1 MPADELSLGIRFR
14 CATDSMRLKQIKLAG
29 FKSFVDA
36 TTVTLPGNRCAV
48 VGPNGCG
55 KSNIIDA
62 VRWVMGES
70 SAKQLR
76 GENITDVIF
85 NGSSTRKPNNA
96 ASIELVFDNSD
107 GRIGG
112 EYAAYA
118 DIAIRREVSRDGQSN
133 YLLNGSRC
141 RRRDIQ
147 DIFLGTGFG
156 PRSYSIIEQGMIS
169 QLVEAKPEEL
179 RVYLEEAA
187 GISKYKERRRE
198 THNRIKHTREN
209 LERINDIREEL
220 GRQLDRL
227 QRQAQAAERYRTLK
241 TEESLLTAQLYVLR
255 YQALKSS
262 LGQREAQITG
272 LEVDLEKAL
281 AEQRRIEAEIERH
294 RQGASEQTDKVNVA
308 QQRFYELGSH
318 ITRTEESLQSN
329 KQRLAQLQQEL
340 LQAQQR
346 SSEAGQQADGDDQQI
361 QLMQAEM
368 TQLQP
373 QVQELAE
380 ADRAVQTALSEVEDK
395 NQDWQR
401 RWDAFNEEFSTNE
414 QEAQVQ
420 TSRIEY
426 LQQLLTRLN
435 SRAQELGRMVSEQPQ
450 QEGQVVEQMALEIDG
465 LETQSRS
472 LDEIMAECRR
482 DLAAARQSTQTL
494 EQTVEGARVQVQELR
509 QQAASLQAIR
519 DAALSSNV
527 PEAED
532 WIRANSLQDAQRLG
546 QLLSVVPGWEA
557 AVESVFGRFMQA
569 LQVDDL
575 ADFADT
581 LSELAEGDLALIEAR
596 GTDIPDARNEALALP
611 SLRSLLGAGSLAGSS
626 ILHGVFAAESAAVAL
641 SKRHQLAA
649 GQSIITREGFWVGTD
664 WMRALHDSDQAQGI
678 IERGQQIESL
688 TLQTEDADGQLA
700 TAVEQLQTVRTQVQT
715 LEAKREELQG
725 QANELNQDLSDR
737 RTDHGVTQ
745 VKLKEAAARQYQIR
759 KEQEEIAQQ
768 KAQEQ
773 SSLQQAQDALAD
785 AQTVRAEQTDRRAV
799 LVEQR
804 EELGERLQLSRDAAR
819 TSRDKF
825 HAVNVRLES
834 VQSQLKGSLTARERV
849 LVQQSQLVEQ
859 MAAIQQG
866 IDDSQKP
873 IPELEVRLKEQLA
886 SRVRMEDQLKQVRG
900 ELESLEANIRGLEGQ
915 RSNAAEGVVKVR
927 ESLENERVQRQ
938 GMAVQESNL
947 LEQLATTGHVLEPV
961 VKDMPVEATE
971 AAWVEE
977 LERMARRI
985 QRLGA
990 INLAAIEEF
999 DTESKRKNYL
1009 DAQATDLEQALDTL
1023 LEVMGKIDKETRMR
1037 FKETFDAVNTKLGEL
1052 FPKVFGGGSASL
1064 ELTGDDMLD
1073 TGVSLMAR
1081 PPGKKNSSIHVLSGG
1096 EKAMTAVAL
1105 IFAIFHLNPSPVC
1118 LLDEVDAPLD
1128 DMNVSRF
1135 AALIREMSDSVQFLV
1150 ITHNKITMEMADYLM
1165 GVTMHEAGVSRLVSV
1180 DVDAAAALAIA

>member
-1 MPADELSLGIRFR
+1 
-14 CATDSMRLKQIKLAG
+14 MRLKQIKLAG

-85 NGSSTRKPNNA
+85 NGSNTRKPNNA

-118 DIAIRREVSRDGQSN
+118 DIAIRREVSRDGQSH

-198 THNRIKHTREN
+198 TQNRIKHTREN

-241 TEESLLTAQLYVLR
+241 TEESLLNAQLYALR
-255 YQALKSS
+255 YAALKES
-262 LGQREAQITG
+262 LTQREQRIQS
-272 LEVDLEKAL
+272 LEIDLERAI
-281 AEQRRIEAEIERH
+281 ADQRRVESQIESK
-294 RQGASEQTDKVNVA
+294 RQAFSDQSEQVNKV
-308 QQRFYELGSH
+308 QERFYQVGSE
-318 ITRTEESLQSN
+318 ITRLQETLQFN
-329 KQRLAQLQQEL
+329 RQRLTEL
-340 LQAQQR
+340 KEELERNRQR
-346 SSEAGQQADGDDQQI
+346 STDANNQVANDDQQI
-361 QLMQAEM
+361 HRMQQEVAE
-368 TQLQP
+368 LEP
-373 QVQELAE
+373 QVASLAGADQTVQAALAE
-380 ADRAVQTALSEVEDK
+380 AEAKSRE
-395 NQDWQR
+395 WQQ
-401 RWDAFNEEFSTNE
+401 RWDAFNQQFSANE

-420 TSRIEY
+420 TSRVEY
-426 LQQLLTRLN
+426 LQQLIERLN
-435 SRAQELGRMVSEQPQ
+435 RRAQELEQLAAEQPK
-450 QEGQVVEQMALEIDG
+450 QEGQLIEQMALEIDG
-465 LETQSRS
+465 LENQSRS
-472 LDEIMAECRR
+472 LDKRIDECREG
-482 DLAAARQSTQTL
+482 LGKAKEETQM
-494 EQTVEGARVQVQELR
+494 QEGALEKARAQAQQLR
-509 QQAASLQAIR
+509 GQAANLQAVQ

-527 PEAED
+527 PEAET
-532 WIRANSLQDAQRLG
+532 WISDNGLNTAQRLG
-546 QLLSVVPGWEA
+546 QNLSVVPGWER
-557 AVESVFGRFMQA
+557 AVESVLGRFMQA

-575 ADFADT
+575 SGFAGT
-581 LSELAEGDLALIEAR
+581 LSQLTDGDLALVESSAVDS
-596 GTDIPDARNEALALP
+596 TDARNEALALP
-611 SLRSLLGAGSLAGSS
+611 TVRSLLRADSLAGSS
-626 ILHGVFAAESAAVAL
+626 LLFGVFAAESAEVAL
-641 SKRHQLAA
+641 SKRQHLAP
-649 GQSIITREGFWVGTD
+649 GQSIITREGFWVGAD
-664 WMRALHDSDQAQGI
+664 WMRALHDEDQAQGI
-678 IERGQQIESL
+678 IERGQVLESL
-688 TLQTEDADGQLA
+688 ALEIEEADLAVTQVQDQLLA
-700 TAVEQLQTVRTQVQT
+700 SRTQVEA
-715 LEAKREELQG
+715 LEATREELQG
-725 QANELNQDLSDR
+725 QANELNQNLSTR
-737 RTDHGVTQ
+737 RTDHGVTR
-745 VKLKEAAARQYQIR
+745 VKQEEAAARQQQIR
-759 KEQEEIAQQ
+759 KEAGEVAEQIGQERAR
-768 KAQEQ
+768 
-773 SSLQQAQDALAD
+773 LQQAQSALSEAETIREEQSTVKAGLTAERDALG
-785 AQTVRAEQTDRRAV
+785 EQ
-799 LVEQR
+799 LQHSR
-804 EELGERLQLSRDAAR
+804 EAAR
-819 TSRDKF
+819 NSRDKF

-834 VQSQLKGSLTARERV
+834 LQSQLTVSVTARDR
-849 LVQQSQLVEQ
+849 LVSQRGQLSEQ
-859 MAAIQQG
+859 MAAVQQS
-866 IDDSQKP
+866 IADTEQP
-873 IPELEVRLKEQLA
+873 MPELEARLKKQLE
-886 SRVRMEDQLKQVRG
+886 SRVEVEEELRQGRTQLSAVEADIAAMESQRG
-900 ELESLEANIRGLEGQ
+900 GVAESVA
-915 RSNAAEGVVKVR
+915 KVR
-927 ESLENERVQRQ
+927 EALEDQRVQRQ
-938 GMAVQESNL
+938 GMAVQEGNL
-947 LEQLATTGHVLEPV
+947 LEQLAATGHELAPV
-961 VKDMPVEATE
+961 QQALPEAATE

-977 LERMARRI
+977 IERMARRI

-999 DTESKRKNYL
+999 DAESERKNYL
-1009 DAQATDLEQALDTL
+1009 DAQATDLEQALETL
-1023 LEVMGKIDKETRMR
+1023 LEVMQKIDKETRVR
-1037 FKETFDAVNTKLGEL
+1037 FKETFEAVNTKLGEL

-1064 ELTGDDMLD
+1064 ELTGEDLLD

-1081 PPGKKNSSIHVLSGG
+1081 PPGKKNSSIHLLSGG

-1128 DMNVSRF
+1128 DMNVTRF
-1135 AALIREMSDSVQFLV
+1135 AGLIREMSESVQFLV

>member
-1 MPADELSLGIRFR
+1 
-14 CATDSMRLKQIKLAG
+14 MRLKQIKLAG

-76 GENITDVIF
+76 GENLTDVIF
-85 NGSSTRKPNNA
+85 NGSNTRKPNNA
-96 ASIELVFDNSD
+96 ASIELIFDNSD

-133 YLLNGSRC
+133 YLLNGTRC

-241 TEESLLTAQLYVLR
+241 TEESLLNAQLYVLR
-255 YQALKSS
+255 YQALKEG
-262 LGQREAQITG
+262 LGQREQKIAA
-272 LEVDLEKAL
+272 LEVDLEKAI
-281 AEQRRIEAEIERH
+281 AEQRHVEAQIEGQRK
-294 RQGASEQTDKVNVA
+294 GFSEQTENVNGV
-308 QQRFYELGSH
+308 QERFYKLGSQ
-318 ITRTEESLQSN
+318 ITHTEESLQFN
-329 KQRLAQLQQEL
+329 RRRLVQLNEELERARKRSAEANQQVT
-340 LQAQQR
+340 
-346 SSEAGQQADGDDQQI
+346 SDDEQI
-361 QLMQAEM
+361 QRMQAEVAE
-368 TQLQP
+368 LQP
-373 QVQELAE
+373 QAE
-380 ADRAVQTALSEVEDK
+380 ALATADQSVQGALADLE
-395 NQDWQR
+395 NQNKQWQQ
-401 RWDAFNEEFSTNE
+401 RWDSFNQEFSANE

-426 LQQLLTRLN
+426 LQQLIARLDN
-435 SRAQELGRMVSEQPQ
+435 RAQELTRLASDQPK
-450 QEGQVVEQMALEIDG
+450 QEGQLVEQMALEIDG

-472 LDEIMAECRR
+472 LDELMAECREE
-482 DLAAARQSTQTL
+482 LSVARQATQGL
-494 EQTVEGARVQVQELR
+494 EQSLESARGQVQELR
-509 QQAASLQAIR
+509 QQSANLQAIQ
-519 DAALSSNV
+519 DAALGSHV
-527 PEAED
+527 PEAEN
-532 WIRANSLQDAQRLG
+532 WISDNDLSSAQRLG
-546 QLLSVVPGWEA
+546 QNLSVVPGWEG
-557 AVESVFGRFMQA
+557 AVESVLGRFMQA

-575 ADFADT
+575 TGFAGT
-581 LSELAEGDLALIEAR
+581 LSQLAEGDLALVESRA
-596 GTDIPDARNEALALP
+596 TDAVDARNEALALP
-611 SLRSLLGAGSLAGSS
+611 TVRSLLRDRSLAGSS
-626 ILHGVFAAESAAVAL
+626 LLYGVFAAESAEVAL
-641 SKRHQLAA
+641 SKRQQLAP
-649 GQSIITREGFWVGTD
+649 GQSIITREGFWVGPD
-664 WMRALHDSDQAQGI
+664 WMRALHDADQTQGI
-678 IERGQQIESL
+678 IERGRAIESL
-688 TLQTEDADGQLA
+688 ALEIEEAEAQLA
-700 TAVEQLQTVRTQVQT
+700 TLVDQRQEARVQVET
-715 LEAKREELQG
+715 LEAKREELQR
-725 QANELNQDLSDR
+725 QANELNQSLSDR
-737 RTDHGVTQ
+737 RTDHGVTR
-745 VKLKEAAARQYQIR
+745 VKLEEAAARQEQLR
-759 KEQEEIAQQ
+759 KESAEVAEQL
-768 KAQEQ
+768 AQEKSRLEQ
-773 SSLQQAQDALAD
+773 TRSALAI
-785 AQTVRAEQTDRRAV
+785 AETVRSEQSVVKADLT
-799 LVEQR
+799 EQR
-804 EELGERLQLSRDAAR
+804 EQLGERLQRGRDSAR
-819 TSRDKF
+819 ASRDKF

-834 VQSQLKGSLTARERV
+834 VQSQLTVSLTARERV
-849 LVQQSQLVEQ
+849 RTQQSQLADQ
-859 MAAIQQG
+859 MKGVQQG
-866 IDDSQKP
+866 IEESQRP
-873 IPELEVRLKEQLA
+873 IPELETQLKEQLA
-886 SRVRMEDQLKQVRG
+886 SRVGVEEELKQARANL
-900 ELESLEANIRGLEGQ
+900 ETLESGIRALEAQRGKVSE
-915 RSNAAEGVVKVR
+915 SVAKVR
-927 ESLENERVQRQ
+927 EGLEDERVQRQ
-938 GMAVQESNL
+938 GMAVQENNV
-947 LEQLATTGHVLEPV
+947 LEQLGATGHELEV
-961 VKDMPVEATE
+961 VQQGMPEEASET
-971 AAWVEE
+971 AWVEE
-977 LERMARRI
+977 IERMSRRI

-999 DTESKRKNYL
+999 DTESERKNYL
-1009 DAQATDLEQALDTL
+1009 DAQAADLEEALDTL
-1023 LEVMGKIDKETRMR
+1023 LDVMQKIDKETRVR

-1052 FPKVFGGGSASL
+1052 FPKVFGGGSATL

-1073 TGVSLMAR
+1073 TGVTLMAR
-1081 PPGKKNSSIHVLSGG
+1081 PPGKKNSSIHLLSGG

-1128 DMNVSRF
+1128 DMNVTRF
-1135 AALIREMSDSVQFLV
+1135 AALIREMSESVQFLV

>member
-1 MPADELSLGIRFR
+1 
-14 CATDSMRLKQIKLAG
+14 MRLKQIKLAG

-76 GENITDVIF
+76 GENLTDVIF
-85 NGSSTRKPNNA
+85 NGSNTRKPNNA
-96 ASIELVFDNSD
+96 ASIELIFDNSD

-133 YLLNGSRC
+133 YLLNGTRC

-241 TEESLLTAQLYVLR
+241 TEESLLNAQLYVLR
-255 YQALKSS
+255 YQALKEG
-262 LGQREAQITG
+262 LGQREQKIAA
-272 LEVDLEKAL
+272 LEVDLEKAI
-281 AEQRRIEAEIERH
+281 AEQRHVEAQIEGQRK
-294 RQGASEQTDKVNVA
+294 GFSEQTENVNGV
-308 QQRFYELGSH
+308 QERFYKLGSQ
-318 ITRTEESLQSN
+318 ITHTEESLQFN
-329 KQRLAQLQQEL
+329 RRRLVQLNEELERARKRSAEANQQVT
-340 LQAQQR
+340 
-346 SSEAGQQADGDDQQI
+346 SDDEQI
-361 QLMQAEM
+361 QRMQAEVAE
-368 TQLQP
+368 LQP
-373 QVQELAE
+373 QAE
-380 ADRAVQTALSEVEDK
+380 ALATADQSVQGALADLE
-395 NQDWQR
+395 NQNKQWQQ
-401 RWDAFNEEFSTNE
+401 RWDSFNQEFSANE

-426 LQQLLTRLN
+426 LQQLIARLN
-435 SRAQELGRMVSEQPQ
+435 NRAQELTRLASDQPK
-450 QEGQVVEQMALEIDG
+450 QEGQLVEQMALEIDG

-472 LDEIMAECRR
+472 LDELMAECREE
-482 DLAAARQSTQTL
+482 LSVARQATQGL
-494 EQTVEGARVQVQELR
+494 EQSLESARGQVQELR
-509 QQAASLQAIR
+509 QQSANLQAIQ
-519 DAALSSNV
+519 DAALGSHV
-527 PEAED
+527 PEAEN
-532 WIRANSLQDAQRLG
+532 WISDNDLSSAQRLG
-546 QLLSVVPGWEA
+546 QNLSVVPGWEG
-557 AVESVFGRFMQA
+557 AVESVLGRFMQA

-575 ADFADT
+575 TGFAGT
-581 LSELAEGDLALIEAR
+581 LSQLAEGDLALVESRA
-596 GTDIPDARNEALALP
+596 TDAVDARNEALALP
-611 SLRSLLGAGSLAGSS
+611 TVRSLLRDRSLAGSS
-626 ILHGVFAAESAAVAL
+626 LLYGVFAAESAEVAL
-641 SKRHQLAA
+641 SKRQQLAP
-649 GQSIITREGFWVGTD
+649 GQSIITREGFWVGPD
-664 WMRALHDSDQAQGI
+664 WMRALHDADQTQGI
-678 IERGQQIESL
+678 IERGRAIESL
-688 TLQTEDADGQLA
+688 ALEIEEAEAQLA
-700 TAVEQLQTVRTQVQT
+700 TLVDQRQAARVQVET
-715 LEAKREELQG
+715 LEAKREELQR
-725 QANELNQDLSDR
+725 QANELNQSLSDR
-737 RTDHGVTQ
+737 RTDHGVTR
-745 VKLKEAAARQYQIR
+745 VKLEEAAARQEQLR
-759 KEQEEIAQQ
+759 KESAEVAEQL
-768 KAQEQ
+768 AQEKSRLEQ
-773 SSLQQAQDALAD
+773 TRSALAI
-785 AQTVRAEQTDRRAV
+785 AETVRSEQSVVKADLT
-799 LVEQR
+799 EQR
-804 EELGERLQLSRDAAR
+804 EQMGERLQRGRDSAR
-819 TSRDKF
+819 ASRDKF

-834 VQSQLKGSLTARERV
+834 VQSQLTVSLTARERV
-849 LVQQSQLVEQ
+849 RTQQSQLADQ
-859 MAAIQQG
+859 MKGVQQG
-866 IDDSQKP
+866 IEESQRP
-873 IPELEVRLKEQLA
+873 IPELETQLKEQLA
-886 SRVRMEDQLKQVRG
+886 SRVGVEEELKQARANL
-900 ELESLEANIRGLEGQ
+900 ETLESGIRALEAQRGKVSE
-915 RSNAAEGVVKVR
+915 SVAKVR
-927 ESLENERVQRQ
+927 EGLEDERVQRQ
-938 GMAVQESNL
+938 GMAVQENNV
-947 LEQLATTGHVLEPV
+947 LEQLGATGHELEV
-961 VKDMPVEATE
+961 VQQGMPEEASET
-971 AAWVEE
+971 AWVEE
-977 LERMARRI
+977 IERMSRRI

-999 DTESKRKNYL
+999 DTESERKNYL
-1009 DAQATDLEQALDTL
+1009 DAQAADLEEALDTL
-1023 LEVMGKIDKETRMR
+1023 LDVMQKIDKETRVR

-1052 FPKVFGGGSASL
+1052 FPKVFGGGSATL

-1073 TGVSLMAR
+1073 TGVTLMAR
-1081 PPGKKNSSIHVLSGG
+1081 PPGKKNSSIHLLSGG

-1128 DMNVSRF
+1128 DMNVTRF
-1135 AALIREMSDSVQFLV
+1135 AALIREMSESVQFLV

>member
-1 MPADELSLGIRFR
+1 
-14 CATDSMRLKQIKLAG
+14 MRLKQIKLAG

-85 NGSSTRKPNNA
+85 NGSNTRKPNNA

-198 THNRIKHTREN
+198 TQNRIKHTREN

-241 TEESLLTAQLYVLR
+241 TEESLLNAQLYALR
-255 YQALKSS
+255 YAALKES
-262 LGQREAQITG
+262 LTQREQRIQS
-272 LEVDLEKAL
+272 LEIDLERAI
-281 AEQRRIEAEIERH
+281 ADQRRVESQIESK
-294 RQGASEQTDKVNVA
+294 RQAFSDQSEQVNKV
-308 QQRFYELGSH
+308 QERFYQVGSE
-318 ITRTEESLQSN
+318 ITRLQETLQFN
-329 KQRLAQLQQEL
+329 RQRLTEL
-340 LQAQQR
+340 KEELERNRQR
-346 SSEAGQQADGDDQQI
+346 STDANNQVANDDQQI
-361 QLMQAEM
+361 HRMQQEVAE
-368 TQLQP
+368 LEP
-373 QVQELAE
+373 QVASLAGADQTVQAALAE
-380 ADRAVQTALSEVEDK
+380 AEAK
-395 NQDWQR
+395 NREWQQ
-401 RWDAFNEEFSTNE
+401 RWDAFNQQFSANE

-420 TSRIEY
+420 TSRVEY
-426 LQQLLTRLN
+426 LQQLIERLN
-435 SRAQELGRMVSEQPQ
+435 RRAQELEQLAAEQPK
-450 QEGQVVEQMALEIDG
+450 QEGQLIEQMALEIDG
-465 LETQSRS
+465 LENQSRS
-472 LDEIMAECRR
+472 LGERIDECREG
-482 DLAAARQSTQTL
+482 LGQAKEETQIL
-494 EQTVEGARVQVQELR
+494 EGALEKARAQAQQLR
-509 QQAASLQAIR
+509 GQAANLQAIQ
-519 DAALSSNV
+519 DAALNSNV
-527 PEAED
+527 PEAET
-532 WIRANSLQDAQRLG
+532 WISDNGLNTAQRLG
-546 QLLSVVPGWEA
+546 QNLSVVPGWER
-557 AVESVFGRFMQA
+557 AVESVLGRFMQA

-575 ADFADT
+575 SGFAGT
-581 LSELAEGDLALIEAR
+581 LSQLTDGDLALVESSAVD
-596 GTDIPDARNEALALP
+596 GADARNEALALP
-611 SLRSLLGAGSLAGSS
+611 TVRSLLRADSLAGSS
-626 ILHGVFAAESAAVAL
+626 LLFGVFAAESAEVAL
-641 SKRHQLAA
+641 SKRQHLAP
-649 GQSIITREGFWVGTD
+649 GQSIITREGFWVGAD
-664 WMRALHDSDQAQGI
+664 WMRALHDEDQTQGI
-678 IERGQQIESL
+678 IERGQALESL
-688 TLQTEDADGQLA
+688 ALEIEEADLAVTQVQDQLLA
-700 TAVEQLQTVRTQVQT
+700 SRTQVEA
-715 LEAKREELQG
+715 LEAKREELQR
-725 QANELNQDLSDR
+725 QANELNQNLSTR
-737 RTDHGVTQ
+737 RTDHGVTR
-745 VKLKEAAARQYQIR
+745 VKQEEAAARQQQIR
-759 KEQEEIAQQ
+759 KEAGEVAEQIGQERAR
-768 KAQEQ
+768 
-773 SSLQQAQDALAD
+773 LQQAQSALSEAETIREEQSTVKAGLTAERDALG
-785 AQTVRAEQTDRRAV
+785 EQ
-799 LVEQR
+799 LQQSR
-804 EELGERLQLSRDAAR
+804 EAAR
-819 TSRDKF
+819 NSRDKF

-834 VQSQLKGSLTARERV
+834 LQSQLTVSVTARER
-849 LVQQSQLVEQ
+849 LVSQRGQLSEQ
-859 MAAIQQG
+859 MAAVQQS
-866 IDDSQKP
+866 IADTEQP
-873 IPELEVRLKEQLA
+873 VPELEARLKKQLEGRVEVEEELRQGRTQLA
-886 SRVRMEDQLKQVRG
+886 AVEADIAAME
-900 ELESLEANIRGLEGQ
+900 SQ
-915 RSNAAEGVVKVR
+915 RSGVAESVAKVR
-927 ESLENERVQRQ
+927 EALEDQRVQRQ
-938 GMAVQESNL
+938 GMAVQEGNL
-947 LEQLATTGHVLEPV
+947 LEQLAATGHELAPV
-961 VKDMPVEATE
+961 QQALPEDATE

-977 LERMARRI
+977 IERMARRI

-999 DTESKRKNYL
+999 DAESERKNYL
-1009 DAQATDLEQALDTL
+1009 DAQATDLEQALETL
-1023 LEVMGKIDKETRMR
+1023 LEVMQKIDKETRVR
-1037 FKETFDAVNTKLGEL
+1037 FKETFEAVNTKLGEL

-1064 ELTGDDMLD
+1064 ELTGEDLLD

-1081 PPGKKNSSIHVLSGG
+1081 PPGKKNSSIHLLSGG

-1128 DMNVSRF
+1128 DMNVTRF
-1135 AALIREMSDSVQFLV
+1135 AGLIREMSESVQFLV

>member
-1 MPADELSLGIRFR
+1 
-14 CATDSMRLKQIKLAG
+14 MRLKQIKLAG

-76 GENITDVIF
+76 GENLTDVIF
-85 NGSSTRKPNNA
+85 NGSNTRKPNNA
-96 ASIELVFDNSD
+96 ASIDLIFDNSD

-241 TEESLLTAQLYVLR
+241 TEESLLNAQLYVLR
-255 YQALKSS
+255 YQALKVG
-262 LGQREAQITG
+262 LGQREQKIAS
-272 LEVDLEKAL
+272 LEVDLEKAI
-281 AEQRRIEAEIERH
+281 AEQRRVEAQIEGQRK
-294 RQGASEQTDKVNVA
+294 GFSEQTEKVNAV
-308 QQRFYELGSH
+308 QERFYKLGSQ
-318 ITRTEESLQSN
+318 ITHTEESLQFN
-329 KQRLAQLQQEL
+329 KRRLAQLNEELERARKRSAEANQQVT
-340 LQAQQR
+340 
-346 SSEAGQQADGDDQQI
+346 SDDEQI
-361 QLMQAEM
+361 QRMQAEV
-368 TQLQP
+368 TELQP
-373 QVQELAE
+373 QVESLAA
-380 ADRAVQTALSEVEDK
+380 ADRSVQAALADVE
-395 NQDWQR
+395 NQNRDWQQ
-401 RWDAFNEEFSTNE
+401 RWDAFNQQFSANE

-426 LQQLLTRLN
+426 LQQLIARLDN
-435 SRAQELGRMVSEQPQ
+435 RAQELARLASDQPK
-450 QEGQVVEQMALEIDG
+450 QEGQLVEQMALEIDG

-472 LDEIMAECRR
+472 LDELMAECREA
-482 DLAAARQSTQTL
+482 LSEARQATQGL
-494 EQTVEGARVQVQELR
+494 EQSLETVRGQVQELR
-509 QQAASLQAIR
+509 QQSANLQAIQ
-519 DAALSSNV
+519 DAALGSNV
-527 PEAED
+527 PEAEN
-532 WIRANSLQDAQRLG
+532 WIHDNNLSDAQRLG
-546 QLLSVVPGWEA
+546 QNLSVVPGWEG
-557 AVESVFGRFMQA
+557 AVESVLGRFMQA

-575 ADFADT
+575 TGFAGT
-581 LSELAEGDLALIEAR
+581 LSQLAEGDLALVESRA
-596 GTDIPDARNEALALP
+596 TDAVDARNEALALP
-611 SLRSLLGAGSLAGSS
+611 TVRSLLRDRSLAGST
-626 ILHGVFAAESAAVAL
+626 LLYGVFAAESAEVAL
-641 SKRHQLAA
+641 SKRHQLTP
-649 GQSIITREGFWVGTD
+649 GQSIITREGFWVGPD
-664 WMRALHDSDQAQGI
+664 WMRALHDADQTQGI
-678 IERGQQIESL
+678 IERGRAIESL
-688 TLQTEDADGQLA
+688 ALEIEEAEAQLA
-700 TAVEQLQTVRTQVQT
+700 KRVDQRQAARIQVET
-715 LEAKREELQG
+715 LEAKREELQR
-725 QANELNQDLSDR
+725 QANELNQSLSDR
-737 RTDHGVTQ
+737 RTDHGVTR
-745 VKLKEAAARQYQIR
+745 VKLEEAAARQEQLR
-759 KEQEEIAQQ
+759 KESAEVAEQV
-768 KAQEQ
+768 AQEKSRLEQ
-773 SSLQQAQDALAD
+773 TRSALAN
-785 AQTVRAEQTDRRAV
+785 AETVRSEQSVVKADLT
-799 LVEQR
+799 EQR
-804 EELGERLQLSRDAAR
+804 EQLGERLQLSRDSAR
-819 TSRDKF
+819 ASRDKF

-834 VQSQLKGSLTARERV
+834 VQSQLTVSLTARERV
-849 LVQQSQLVEQ
+849 RNQQAQLAEQ
-859 MAAIQQG
+859 MTGVQQG
-866 IDDSQKP
+866 IEESQRP
-873 IPELEVRLKEQLA
+873 IPELETQLKEQLA
-886 SRVRMEDQLKQVRG
+886 SRIGVEEELRQARG
-900 ELESLEANIRGLEGQ
+900 NLETLESGIRTLEAQRG
-915 RSNAAEGVVKVR
+915 SVSEGVAKVR
-927 ESLENERVQRQ
+927 EGLEDERVQRQ

-947 LEQLATTGHVLEPV
+947 LEQLGTTGHQLEV
-961 VKDMPVEATE
+961 VQQGMPEEATE
-971 AAWVEE
+971 SAWVEE
-977 LERMARRI
+977 IERMSRRI

-999 DTESKRKNYL
+999 DTESERKNYL
-1009 DAQATDLEQALDTL
+1009 DAQAADLEEALDTL
-1023 LEVMGKIDKETRMR
+1023 LEVMQKIDKETRVR

-1052 FPKVFGGGSASL
+1052 FPKVFGGGSATL

-1073 TGVSLMAR
+1073 TGVTLMAR
-1081 PPGKKNSSIHVLSGG
+1081 PPGKKNSSIHLLSGG

-1128 DMNVSRF
+1128 DMNVTRF
-1135 AALIREMSDSVQFLV
+1135 AALIREMSESVQFLV

>member
-1 MPADELSLGIRFR
+1 
-14 CATDSMRLKQIKLAG
+14 MRLKQIKLAG

-76 GENITDVIF
+76 GENLTDVIF
-85 NGSSTRKPNNA
+85 NGSNTRKPNNA
-96 ASIELVFDNSD
+96 ASIELIFDNSD

-241 TEESLLTAQLYVLR
+241 TEESLLNAQLYVLR
-255 YQALKSS
+255 YQALKVG
-262 LGQREAQITG
+262 LGQREQNIRN
-272 LEVDLEKAL
+272 LEVDLEKAI
-281 AEQRRIEAEIERH
+281 AEQRRVEAQIEGQRK
-294 RQGASEQTDKVNVA
+294 GFSEQTERVNSV
-308 QQRFYELGSH
+308 QERFYKLGSQ
-318 ITRTEESLQSN
+318 ITHTEESLQFN
-329 KQRLAQLQQEL
+329 KRRLAQLNEELERARKRSAEANQQVT
-340 LQAQQR
+340 
-346 SSEAGQQADGDDQQI
+346 SDDEQI
-361 QLMQAEM
+361 QRMQAEV
-368 TQLQP
+368 TELQP
-373 QVQELAE
+373 QVESLAE
-380 ADRAVQTALSEVEDK
+380 ADRSVQDALADVE
-395 NQDWQR
+395 NQNKDWQQ
-401 RWDAFNEEFSTNE
+401 RWDAFNQQFSANE

-426 LQQLLTRLN
+426 LQQLIARLD
-435 SRAQELGRMVSEQPQ
+435 SRARELARLSSDQPK
-450 QEGQVVEQMALEIDG
+450 QEGQLVEQMALEIDG

-472 LDEIMAECRR
+472 LDELMADCREE
-482 DLAAARQSTQTL
+482 LSGVRQATQGL
-494 EQTVEGARVQVQELR
+494 EQSLETVRGQVQELR
-509 QQAASLQAIR
+509 QQAANLQALQ
-519 DAALSSNV
+519 DAALGSNV
-527 PEAED
+527 PEAEN
-532 WIRANSLQDAQRLG
+532 WINDNDLSDAQRLG
-546 QLLSVVPGWEA
+546 QNLSVVPGWEG
-557 AVESVFGRFMQA
+557 AVESVLGRFMQA

-575 ADFADT
+575 TGFAGT
-581 LSELAEGDLALIEAR
+581 LSQLAEGDLALVESRA
-596 GTDIPDARNEALALP
+596 TDAVDARNEALALP
-611 SLRSLLGAGSLAGSS
+611 TVRSLLRDRSLAGSS
-626 ILHGVFAAESAAVAL
+626 LLYGVFAAESADVAL
-641 SKRHQLAA
+641 SKRHQLAP
-649 GQSIITREGFWVGTD
+649 GQSIITREGFWVGPD
-664 WMRALHDSDQAQGI
+664 WMRALHDADQTQGI
-678 IERGQQIESL
+678 IERGRAIESL
-688 TLQTEDADGQLA
+688 ALEIEEAEAQLA
-700 TAVEQLQTVRTQVQT
+700 KRVDQRQAARIQIET
-715 LEAKREELQG
+715 LEAKREELQR
-725 QANELNQDLSDR
+725 QANELNQSLSDR
-737 RTDHGVTQ
+737 RTDHGVTR
-745 VKLKEAAARQYQIR
+745 VKLEEAAARQEQLR
-759 KEQEEIAQQ
+759 KESAEVAEQVTQEKSRLEQTRSALTIAETVRS
-768 KAQEQ
+768 EQ
-773 SSLQQAQDALAD
+773 SAVKAD
-785 AQTVRAEQTDRRAV
+785 LT
-799 LVEQR
+799 EQR
-804 EELGERLQLSRDAAR
+804 EQLGEHLQLSRDAAR
-819 TSRDKF
+819 ASRDKF

-834 VQSQLKGSLTARERV
+834 VQSQLTVSLTARERV
-849 LVQQSQLVEQ
+849 RNQQTQLAEQ
-859 MAAIQQG
+859 MKGVQQG
-866 IDDSQKP
+866 IEESERP
-873 IPELEVRLKEQLA
+873 IPELETQLKAQLA
-886 SRVRMEDQLKQVRG
+886 SRVGVEQELTQARG
-900 ELESLEANIRGLEGQ
+900 NLETLESGIRTLEAQ
-915 RSNAAEGVVKVR
+915 RSSVAEGVAKVR
-927 ESLENERVQRQ
+927 EGLEAERVQRQ

-947 LEQLATTGHVLEPV
+947 LEQLGSTGHELEV
-961 VKDMPVEATE
+961 VQQGMPDEATE

-977 LERMARRI
+977 IERMSRRI

-999 DTESKRKNYL
+999 DTESERKNYL
-1009 DAQATDLEQALDTL
+1009 DAQAADLEEALDTL
-1023 LEVMGKIDKETRMR
+1023 LEVMQKIDKETRVR

-1052 FPKVFGGGSASL
+1052 FPKVFGGGSATL

-1073 TGVSLMAR
+1073 TGVTLMAR
-1081 PPGKKNSSIHVLSGG
+1081 PPGKKNSSIHLLSGG

-1128 DMNVSRF
+1128 DMNVTRF
-1135 AALIREMSDSVQFLV
+1135 AALIREMSESVQFLV

>member
-1 MPADELSLGIRFR
+1 
-14 CATDSMRLKQIKLAG
+14 MRLKQIKLAG

-76 GENITDVIF
+76 GENLTDVIF
-85 NGSSTRKPNNA
+85 NGSNTRKPNNA
-96 ASIELVFDNSD
+96 ASIELIFDNSD

-133 YLLNGSRC
+133 YLLNGTRC

-241 TEESLLTAQLYVLR
+241 TEESLLNAQLYVLR
-255 YQALKSS
+255 YQALKEG
-262 LGQREAQITG
+262 LGQREQKIAA
-272 LEVDLEKAL
+272 LEVDLEKAI
-281 AEQRRIEAEIERH
+281 AEQRHVEAQIEGQRK
-294 RQGASEQTDKVNVA
+294 GFSEQTENVNGV
-308 QQRFYELGSH
+308 QERFYKLGSQ
-318 ITRTEESLQSN
+318 ITHTEESLQFN
-329 KQRLAQLQQEL
+329 RRRLVQLNEELERARKRSAEANQQV
-340 LQAQQR
+340 
-346 SSEAGQQADGDDQQI
+346 SSDDEQI
-361 QLMQAEM
+361 QRMQAEVAE
-368 TQLQP
+368 LQP
-373 QVQELAE
+373 QAE
-380 ADRAVQTALSEVEDK
+380 ALATADQSVQGALADLE
-395 NQDWQR
+395 NQNKQWQQ
-401 RWDAFNEEFSTNE
+401 RWDSFNQEFSANE

-426 LQQLLTRLN
+426 LQQLIARLN
-435 SRAQELGRMVSEQPQ
+435 NRAQELTRLASDQPK
-450 QEGQVVEQMALEIDG
+450 QEGQLVEQMALEIDG

-472 LDEIMAECRR
+472 LDELMAECREE
-482 DLAAARQSTQTL
+482 LSVARQATQGL
-494 EQTVEGARVQVQELR
+494 EQSLESARGQVQELR
-509 QQAASLQAIR
+509 QQSANLQAIQ
-519 DAALSSNV
+519 DAALGSHV
-527 PEAED
+527 PEAEN
-532 WIRANSLQDAQRLG
+532 WISDNDLSSAQRLG
-546 QLLSVVPGWEA
+546 QNLSVVPGWEG
-557 AVESVFGRFMQA
+557 AVESVLGRFMQA

-575 ADFADT
+575 TGFAGT
-581 LSELAEGDLALIEAR
+581 LSQLAEGDLALVESRA
-596 GTDIPDARNEALALP
+596 TDAVDARNEALALP
-611 SLRSLLGAGSLAGSS
+611 TVRSLLRDRSLAGSS
-626 ILHGVFAAESAAVAL
+626 LLYGVFAAESAEVAL
-641 SKRHQLAA
+641 SKRQQLAP
-649 GQSIITREGFWVGTD
+649 GQSIITREGFWVGPD
-664 WMRALHDSDQAQGI
+664 WMRALHDADQTQGI
-678 IERGQQIESL
+678 IERGRAIESL
-688 TLQTEDADGQLA
+688 ALEIEEAEAQLA
-700 TAVEQLQTVRTQVQT
+700 TLVDQRQEARVQVET
-715 LEAKREELQG
+715 LEAKREELQR
-725 QANELNQDLSDR
+725 QANELNQSLSDR
-737 RTDHGVTQ
+737 RTDHGVTR
-745 VKLKEAAARQYQIR
+745 VKLEEAAARQEQLR
-759 KEQEEIAQQ
+759 KESAEVAEQL
-768 KAQEQ
+768 AQEKSRLEQ
-773 SSLQQAQDALAD
+773 TRSALAI
-785 AQTVRAEQTDRRAV
+785 AETVRSEQSVVKADLT
-799 LVEQR
+799 EQR
-804 EELGERLQLSRDAAR
+804 EQLGERLQRGRDSAR
-819 TSRDKF
+819 ASRDKF

-834 VQSQLKGSLTARERV
+834 VQSQLTVSLTARERV
-849 LVQQSQLVEQ
+849 RTQQSQLADQ
-859 MAAIQQG
+859 MKGVQQG
-866 IDDSQKP
+866 IEESQRP
-873 IPELEVRLKEQLA
+873 IPELETQLKEQLA
-886 SRVRMEDQLKQVRG
+886 SRVGVEEELKQARANL
-900 ELESLEANIRGLEGQ
+900 ETLESGIRALEAQRGKVSE
-915 RSNAAEGVVKVR
+915 SVAKVR
-927 ESLENERVQRQ
+927 EGLEDERVQRQ
-938 GMAVQESNL
+938 GMAVQENNV
-947 LEQLATTGHVLEPV
+947 LEQLGATGHELEV
-961 VKDMPVEATE
+961 VQQGMPEEASE

-977 LERMARRI
+977 IERMSRRI

-999 DTESKRKNYL
+999 DTESERKNYL
-1009 DAQATDLEQALDTL
+1009 DAQAADLEEALDTL
-1023 LEVMGKIDKETRMR
+1023 LDVMQKIDKETRVR

-1052 FPKVFGGGSASL
+1052 FPKVFGGGSATL

-1073 TGVSLMAR
+1073 TGVTLMAR
-1081 PPGKKNSSIHVLSGG
+1081 PPGKKNSSIHLLSGG

-1128 DMNVSRF
+1128 DMNVTRF
-1135 AALIREMSDSVQFLV
+1135 AALIREMSESVQFLV

>member
-1 MPADELSLGIRFR
+1 
-14 CATDSMRLKQIKLAG
+14 MRLKQIKLAG

-76 GENITDVIF
+76 GENLTDVIF
-85 NGSSTRKPNNA
+85 NGSNTRKPNNA
-96 ASIELVFDNSD
+96 ASIELIFDNSD

-133 YLLNGSRC
+133 YLLNGTRC

-241 TEESLLTAQLYVLR
+241 TEESLLNAQLYVLR
-255 YQALKSS
+255 YQALKEG
-262 LGQREAQITG
+262 LGQREQKIAA
-272 LEVDLEKAL
+272 LEVDLEKAI
-281 AEQRRIEAEIERH
+281 AEQRHVEAQIEGQRK
-294 RQGASEQTDKVNVA
+294 GFSEQTENVNGV
-308 QQRFYELGSH
+308 QERFYKLGSQ
-318 ITRTEESLQSN
+318 ITHTEESLQFN
-329 KQRLAQLQQEL
+329 RRRLVQLNEELERARKRSAEANQQVT
-340 LQAQQR
+340 
-346 SSEAGQQADGDDQQI
+346 SDDEQI
-361 QLMQAEM
+361 QRMQAEVAE
-368 TQLQP
+368 LQP
-373 QVQELAE
+373 QAE
-380 ADRAVQTALSEVEDK
+380 ALATADQSVQGALADLE
-395 NQDWQR
+395 NQNKQWQQ
-401 RWDAFNEEFSTNE
+401 RWDSFNQEFSANE

-426 LQQLLTRLN
+426 LQQLIARLN
-435 SRAQELGRMVSEQPQ
+435 NRAQELTRLASDQPK
-450 QEGQVVEQMALEIDG
+450 QEGQLVEQMALEIDG

-472 LDEIMAECRR
+472 LDELMAECREE
-482 DLAAARQSTQTL
+482 LSVARQATQGL
-494 EQTVEGARVQVQELR
+494 EQSLESARGQVQELR
-509 QQAASLQAIR
+509 QQSANLQAIQ
-519 DAALSSNV
+519 DAALGSHV
-527 PEAED
+527 PEAEN
-532 WIRANSLQDAQRLG
+532 WISDNDLSSAQRLG
-546 QLLSVVPGWEA
+546 QNLSVVPGWEG
-557 AVESVFGRFMQA
+557 AVESVLGRFMQA

-575 ADFADT
+575 TGFAGT
-581 LSELAEGDLALIEAR
+581 LSQLAEGDLALVESRA
-596 GTDIPDARNEALALP
+596 TDAVDARNEALALP
-611 SLRSLLGAGSLAGSS
+611 TVRSLLRDRSLAGSS
-626 ILHGVFAAESAAVAL
+626 LLYGVFAAESAEVAL
-641 SKRHQLAA
+641 SKRQQLAP
-649 GQSIITREGFWVGTD
+649 GQSIITREGFWVGPD
-664 WMRALHDSDQAQGI
+664 WMRALHDADQTQGI
-678 IERGQQIESL
+678 IERGRAIESL
-688 TLQTEDADGQLA
+688 ALEIEEAEAQLA
-700 TAVEQLQTVRTQVQT
+700 TLVDQRQEARVQVET
-715 LEAKREELQG
+715 LEAKREELQR
-725 QANELNQDLSDR
+725 QANELNQSLSDR
-737 RTDHGVTQ
+737 RTDHGVTR
-745 VKLKEAAARQYQIR
+745 VKLEEAAARQEQLR
-759 KEQEEIAQQ
+759 KESAEVAEQL
-768 KAQEQ
+768 AQEKSRLEQ
-773 SSLQQAQDALAD
+773 TRSALAI
-785 AQTVRAEQTDRRAV
+785 AETVRSEQSVVKADLT
-799 LVEQR
+799 EQR
-804 EELGERLQLSRDAAR
+804 EQMGERLQRGRDSAR
-819 TSRDKF
+819 ASRDKF

-834 VQSQLKGSLTARERV
+834 VQSQLTVSLTARERV
-849 LVQQSQLVEQ
+849 RTQQSQLADQ
-859 MAAIQQG
+859 MKGVQQG
-866 IDDSQKP
+866 IEESQRP
-873 IPELEVRLKEQLA
+873 IPELETQLKEQLA
-886 SRVRMEDQLKQVRG
+886 SRVGVEEELKQARANL
-900 ELESLEANIRGLEGQ
+900 ETLESGIRALEAQRGKVSE
-915 RSNAAEGVVKVR
+915 SVAKVR
-927 ESLENERVQRQ
+927 EGLEDERVQRQ
-938 GMAVQESNL
+938 GMAVQENNV
-947 LEQLATTGHVLEPV
+947 LEQLGATGHELEV
-961 VKDMPVEATE
+961 VQQGMPEEASE

-977 LERMARRI
+977 IERMSRRI

-999 DTESKRKNYL
+999 DTESERKNYL
-1009 DAQATDLEQALDTL
+1009 DAQAADLEEALDTL
-1023 LEVMGKIDKETRMR
+1023 LDVMQKIDKETRVR

-1052 FPKVFGGGSASL
+1052 FPKVFGGGSATL

-1073 TGVSLMAR
+1073 TGVTLMAR
-1081 PPGKKNSSIHVLSGG
+1081 PPGKKNSSIHLLSGG

-1128 DMNVSRF
+1128 DMNVTRF
-1135 AALIREMSDSVQFLV
+1135 AALIREMSESVQFLV

>member
-1 MPADELSLGIRFR
+1 
-14 CATDSMRLKQIKLAG
+14 MRLKQIKLAG

-76 GENITDVIF
+76 GENLTDVIF

-96 ASIELVFDNSD
+96 ASIELIFDNSD

-133 YLLNGSRC
+133 YLLNGTRC

-241 TEESLLTAQLYVLR
+241 TEESLLNAQLYVLR
-255 YQALKSS
+255 YQALKEG
-262 LGQREAQITG
+262 LGQREQKIAA
-272 LEVDLEKAL
+272 LEVDLEKAI
-281 AEQRRIEAEIERH
+281 AEQRHVEAQIEGQRK
-294 RQGASEQTDKVNVA
+294 GFSEQTENVNGV
-308 QQRFYELGSH
+308 QERFYKLGSQ
-318 ITRTEESLQSN
+318 ITHTEESLQFN
-329 KQRLAQLQQEL
+329 RRRLVQLNEELERARKRSAEANQQVT
-340 LQAQQR
+340 
-346 SSEAGQQADGDDQQI
+346 SDDEQI
-361 QLMQAEM
+361 QRMQAEVAE
-368 TQLQP
+368 LQP
-373 QVQELAE
+373 QAE
-380 ADRAVQTALSEVEDK
+380 ALATADQSVQGALADLE
-395 NQDWQR
+395 NQNKQWQQ
-401 RWDAFNEEFSTNE
+401 RWDSFNQEFSANE

-426 LQQLLTRLN
+426 LQQLIARLDN
-435 SRAQELGRMVSEQPQ
+435 RAQELTRLASDQPK
-450 QEGQVVEQMALEIDG
+450 QEGQLVEQMALEIDG

-472 LDEIMAECRR
+472 LDELMAECREE
-482 DLAAARQSTQTL
+482 LSVARQATQGL
-494 EQTVEGARVQVQELR
+494 EQSLESARGQVQELR
-509 QQAASLQAIR
+509 QQSANLQAIQ
-519 DAALSSNV
+519 DAALGSHV
-527 PEAED
+527 PEAEN
-532 WIRANSLQDAQRLG
+532 WISDNDLSSAQRLG
-546 QLLSVVPGWEA
+546 QNLSVVPGWEG
-557 AVESVFGRFMQA
+557 AVESVLGRFMQA

-575 ADFADT
+575 TGFAGT
-581 LSELAEGDLALIEAR
+581 LSQLAEGDLALVESRA
-596 GTDIPDARNEALALP
+596 TDAVDARNEALALP
-611 SLRSLLGAGSLAGSS
+611 TVRSLLRDRSLVGSS
-626 ILHGVFAAESAAVAL
+626 LLYGVFAAESAEVAL
-641 SKRHQLAA
+641 SKRQQLAP
-649 GQSIITREGFWVGTD
+649 GQSIITREGFWVGPD
-664 WMRALHDSDQAQGI
+664 WMRALHDADQTQGI
-678 IERGQQIESL
+678 IERGRAIESL
-688 TLQTEDADGQLA
+688 ALEIEEAEAQLA
-700 TAVEQLQTVRTQVQT
+700 TLVDQRQEARVQVET
-715 LEAKREELQG
+715 LEAKREELQR
-725 QANELNQDLSDR
+725 QANELNQSLSDR
-737 RTDHGVTQ
+737 RTDHGVTR
-745 VKLKEAAARQYQIR
+745 VKLEEAAARQEQLR
-759 KEQEEIAQQ
+759 KESAEVAEQL
-768 KAQEQ
+768 AQEKSRLEQ
-773 SSLQQAQDALAD
+773 TRSALAI
-785 AQTVRAEQTDRRAV
+785 AETVRSEQSVVKAD
-799 LVEQR
+799 LSEQR
-804 EELGERLQLSRDAAR
+804 EQLGERLHRGRDSAR
-819 TSRDKF
+819 ASRDKF

-834 VQSQLKGSLTARERV
+834 VQSQLTVSLTARERV
-849 LVQQSQLVEQ
+849 RTQQSQLADQ
-859 MAAIQQG
+859 MKGVQQG
-866 IDDSQKP
+866 IEESQRP
-873 IPELEVRLKEQLA
+873 IPELETQLKEQLA
-886 SRVRMEDQLKQVRG
+886 SRVGVEEELKQARANL
-900 ELESLEANIRGLEGQ
+900 ETLESGIRALEAQRGKVSE
-915 RSNAAEGVVKVR
+915 SVAKVR
-927 ESLENERVQRQ
+927 EGLEDERVQRQ
-938 GMAVQESNL
+938 GIAVQENNV
-947 LEQLATTGHVLEPV
+947 LEQLGATGHELEV
-961 VKDMPVEATE
+961 VQQGMPEEASET
-971 AAWVEE
+971 AWVEE
-977 LERMARRI
+977 IERMSRRI

-999 DTESKRKNYL
+999 DTESERKNYL
-1009 DAQATDLEQALDTL
+1009 DAQAADLEEALDTL
-1023 LEVMGKIDKETRMR
+1023 LDVMQKIDKETRVR

-1052 FPKVFGGGSASL
+1052 FPKVFGGGSATL

-1081 PPGKKNSSIHVLSGG
+1081 PPGKKNSSIHLLSGG

-1128 DMNVSRF
+1128 DMNVTRF
-1135 AALIREMSDSVQFLV
+1135 AALIREMSESVQFLV

>member
-1 MPADELSLGIRFR
+1 
-14 CATDSMRLKQIKLAG
+14 MRLKQIKLAG

-76 GENITDVIF
+76 GENLTDVIF
-85 NGSSTRKPNNA
+85 NGSNSRKPNNA
-96 ASIELVFDNSD
+96 ASIELIFDNSD

-169 QLVEAKPEEL
+169 QLVEAKPDEL

-241 TEESLLTAQLYVLR
+241 TEESLLNAQLYVLR
-255 YQALKSS
+255 YQALKEG
-262 LGQREAQITG
+262 LGQREQKIAS
-272 LEVDLEKAL
+272 LELDLEKAI
-281 AEQRRIEAEIERH
+281 AEQRRVEAQIEGQRK
-294 RQGASEQTDKVNVA
+294 GFSEQTEKVNSV
-308 QQRFYELGSH
+308 QERFYKLGSQ
-318 ITRTEESLQSN
+318 ITHTEESLQFN
-329 KQRLAQLQQEL
+329 KQRLAQLNEELERARKRSAEANQQVTSDDE
-340 LQAQQR
+340 QIQR
-346 SSEAGQQADGDDQQI
+346 MQADV
-361 QLMQAEM
+361 AE
-368 TQLQP
+368 LQP
-373 QVQELAE
+373 QVESLAA
-380 ADRAVQTALSEVEDK
+380 ADQSVQAALADVEIQ
-395 NQDWQR
+395 NRDWQQ
-401 RWDAFNEEFSTNE
+401 RWDAFNQQFSANE

-426 LQQLLTRLN
+426 LQQLIGRLDN
-435 SRAQELGRMVSEQPQ
+435 RAQELARLASDQPK
-450 QEGQVVEQMALEIDG
+450 QEGQLVEQMALEIDG

-472 LDEIMAECRR
+472 LDELMADCREE
-482 DLAAARQSTQTL
+482 LSGARQATQGL
-494 EQTVEGARVQVQELR
+494 EQSLESAQGQVQDLR
-509 QQAASLQAIR
+509 QQSANLQAIQ
-519 DAALSSNV
+519 DAALGSNV
-527 PEAED
+527 PEAEN
-532 WIRANSLQDAQRLG
+532 WINDNNLAGAQRLG
-546 QLLSVVPGWEA
+546 QNLSVVPGWES
-557 AVESVFGRFMQA
+557 AVESVLGRFMQA
-569 LQVDDL
+569 LEVDDL
-575 ADFADT
+575 TGFAGT
-581 LSELAEGDLALIEAR
+581 LSQLAEGDLALVESRA
-596 GTDIPDARNEALALP
+596 TDGADARNEALALP
-611 SLRSLLGAGSLAGSS
+611 TVRSLLRDRSLAGSS
-626 ILHGVFAAESAAVAL
+626 LLYAVFAAESAEVAL

-649 GQSIITREGFWVGTD
+649 GQSIITREGFWVGPD
-664 WMRALHDSDQAQGI
+664 WMRALHDADQTQGI
-678 IERGQQIESL
+678 IERGRAIESL
-688 TLQTEDADGQLA
+688 ALEIEEAEVQLA
-700 TAVEQLQTVRTQVQT
+700 KLVDQRQAARIQVET
-715 LEAKREELQG
+715 LEAKREELQR
-725 QANELNQDLSDR
+725 QANELNQSLSDR
-737 RTDHGVTQ
+737 RTDHGVTR
-745 VKLKEAAARQYQIR
+745 VKLEEAAARQEQLR
-759 KEQEEIAQQ
+759 KEAADVAEQL
-768 KAQEQ
+768 AQEKSRLEQ
-773 SSLQQAQDALAD
+773 TREALAI
-785 AQTVRAEQTDRRAV
+785 AEGVRSEQSVTKANLTEHR
-799 LVEQR
+799 EQ
-804 EELGERLQLSRDAAR
+804 LGERLQVSRESAR
-819 TSRDKF
+819 ASRDKF

-834 VQSQLKGSLTARERV
+834 VQSQLTVSLTARDRV
-849 LVQQSQLVEQ
+849 RNQQTQLADQ
-859 MAAIQQG
+859 MKGIQQG
-866 IDDSQKP
+866 IEESQRP
-873 IPELEVRLKEQLA
+873 IPELESQLKEQLA
-886 SRVRMEDQLKQVRG
+886 SRVGVEDELKQARVDL
-900 ELESLEANIRGLEGQ
+900 ETLESGIRALEAQRG
-915 RSNAAEGVVKVR
+915 SASDGVAKVR
-927 ESLENERVQRQ
+927 EGLENERVQRQ

-947 LEQLATTGHVLEPV
+947 LEQLGATGHELAAVQQ
-961 VKDMPVEATE
+961 DMPEGAAE

-977 LERMARRI
+977 IERMSRRI

-999 DTESKRKNYL
+999 DTESERKNYL
-1009 DAQATDLEQALDTL
+1009 DAQAADLEEALDTL
-1023 LEVMGKIDKETRMR
+1023 LDVMQKIDKETRVR

-1052 FPKVFGGGSASL
+1052 FPKVFGGGSATL
-1064 ELTGDDMLD
+1064 ELTGEDMLD
-1073 TGVSLMAR
+1073 TGVTLMAR
-1081 PPGKKNSSIHVLSGG
+1081 PPGKKNSSIHLLSGG

-1128 DMNVSRF
+1128 DMNVTRF
-1135 AALIREMSDSVQFLV
+1135 AALIREMSESVQFLV

>member
-1 MPADELSLGIRFR
+1 
-14 CATDSMRLKQIKLAG
+14 MRLKQIKLAG

-76 GENITDVIF
+76 GENLTDVIF
-85 NGSSTRKPNNA
+85 NGSNSRKPNNA
-96 ASIELVFDNSD
+96 ASIELIFDNSD

-169 QLVEAKPEEL
+169 QLVEAKPDEL

-241 TEESLLTAQLYVLR
+241 TEESLLNAQLYVLR
-255 YQALKSS
+255 YQALKEG
-262 LGQREAQITG
+262 LGQREQKIAS
-272 LEVDLEKAL
+272 LELDLEKAI
-281 AEQRRIEAEIERH
+281 AEQRRVEAQIEGQRK
-294 RQGASEQTDKVNVA
+294 GFSEQTEKVNSV
-308 QQRFYELGSH
+308 QERFYKLGSQ
-318 ITRTEESLQSN
+318 ITHTEESLQFN
-329 KQRLAQLQQEL
+329 KQRLAQLNEELERARKRSAEANQQVTSDDE
-340 LQAQQR
+340 QIQR
-346 SSEAGQQADGDDQQI
+346 MQADV
-361 QLMQAEM
+361 AE
-368 TQLQP
+368 LQP
-373 QVQELAE
+373 QVESLAA
-380 ADRAVQTALSEVEDK
+380 ADQSVQAALADVEIQ
-395 NQDWQR
+395 NRDWQQ
-401 RWDAFNEEFSTNE
+401 RWDAFNQQFSANE

-426 LQQLLTRLN
+426 LQQLIGRLDN
-435 SRAQELGRMVSEQPQ
+435 RAQELARLASDQPK
-450 QEGQVVEQMALEIDG
+450 QEGQLVEQMALEIDG

-472 LDEIMAECRR
+472 LDELMADCREE
-482 DLAAARQSTQTL
+482 LSGARQATQGL
-494 EQTVEGARVQVQELR
+494 EQSLESAQGQVQDLR
-509 QQAASLQAIR
+509 QQSANLQAIQ
-519 DAALSSNV
+519 DAALGSNV
-527 PEAED
+527 PEAEN
-532 WIRANSLQDAQRLG
+532 WINDNNLAGAQRLG
-546 QLLSVVPGWEA
+546 QNLSVVPGWES
-557 AVESVFGRFMQA
+557 AVESVLGRFMQA
-569 LQVDDL
+569 LEVDDL
-575 ADFADT
+575 TGFAGT
-581 LSELAEGDLALIEAR
+581 LSQLAEGDLALVESRA
-596 GTDIPDARNEALALP
+596 TDGADARNEALALP
-611 SLRSLLGAGSLAGSS
+611 TVRSLLRDRSLAGSS
-626 ILHGVFAAESAAVAL
+626 LLYAVFAAESAEVAL

-649 GQSIITREGFWVGTD
+649 GQSIITREGFWVGPD
-664 WMRALHDSDQAQGI
+664 WMRALHDADQTQGI
-678 IERGQQIESL
+678 IERGRAIESL
-688 TLQTEDADGQLA
+688 ALEIEEAEVQLA
-700 TAVEQLQTVRTQVQT
+700 KLVDQRQAARIQVET
-715 LEAKREELQG
+715 LEAKREELQR
-725 QANELNQDLSDR
+725 QANELNQSLSDR
-737 RTDHGVTQ
+737 RTDHGVTR
-745 VKLKEAAARQYQIR
+745 VKLEEAAARQEQLR
-759 KEQEEIAQQ
+759 KEAADVAEQF
-768 KAQEQ
+768 AQEKSRLEQ
-773 SSLQQAQDALAD
+773 TREALAI
-785 AQTVRAEQTDRRAV
+785 AEGVRSEQSVTKAN
-799 LVEQR
+799 LTEQR
-804 EELGERLQLSRDAAR
+804 EQLGERLQVSRESAR
-819 TSRDKF
+819 ASRDKF

-834 VQSQLKGSLTARERV
+834 VQSQLTVSLTARDRV
-849 LVQQSQLVEQ
+849 RNQQTQLADQ
-859 MAAIQQG
+859 MKGIQQG
-866 IDDSQKP
+866 IEESQRP
-873 IPELEVRLKEQLA
+873 IPELESQLKEQLA
-886 SRVRMEDQLKQVRG
+886 SRVGVEDELKQARVDL
-900 ELESLEANIRGLEGQ
+900 ETLESGIRALEAQRG
-915 RSNAAEGVVKVR
+915 SASDGVAKVR
-927 ESLENERVQRQ
+927 EGLENERVQRQ

-947 LEQLATTGHVLEPV
+947 LEQLGATGHELAAVQQ
-961 VKDMPVEATE
+961 DMPEGAAE

-977 LERMARRI
+977 IERMSRRI

-999 DTESKRKNYL
+999 DTESERKNYL
-1009 DAQATDLEQALDTL
+1009 DAQAADLEEALDTL
-1023 LEVMGKIDKETRMR
+1023 LDVMQKIDKETRVR

-1052 FPKVFGGGSASL
+1052 FPKVFGGGSATL
-1064 ELTGDDMLD
+1064 ELTGEDMLD
-1073 TGVSLMAR
+1073 TGVTLMAR
-1081 PPGKKNSSIHVLSGG
+1081 PPGKKNSSIHLLSGG

-1128 DMNVSRF
+1128 DMNVTRF
-1135 AALIREMSDSVQFLV
+1135 AALIREMSESVQFLV

>member
-1 MPADELSLGIRFR
+1 
-14 CATDSMRLKQIKLAG
+14 MRLKQIKLAG

-76 GENITDVIF
+76 GENLTDVIF
-85 NGSSTRKPNNA
+85 NGSNTRKPNNA
-96 ASIELVFDNSD
+96 ASIELIFDNSD

-133 YLLNGSRC
+133 YLLNGTRC

-241 TEESLLTAQLYVLR
+241 TEESLLNAQLYVLR
-255 YQALKSS
+255 YQALKEG
-262 LGQREAQITG
+262 LGQREQKIAA
-272 LEVDLEKAL
+272 LEVDLEKAI
-281 AEQRRIEAEIERH
+281 AEQRHVEAQIEGQRK
-294 RQGASEQTDKVNVA
+294 GFSEQTENVNGV
-308 QQRFYELGSH
+308 QERFYKLGSQ
-318 ITRTEESLQSN
+318 ITHTEESLQFN
-329 KQRLAQLQQEL
+329 RRRLVQLNEELERARKRSAEANQQVT
-340 LQAQQR
+340 
-346 SSEAGQQADGDDQQI
+346 SDDEQI
-361 QLMQAEM
+361 QRMQAEVAE
-368 TQLQP
+368 LQP
-373 QVQELAE
+373 QAE
-380 ADRAVQTALSEVEDK
+380 ALATADQSVQGALADLE
-395 NQDWQR
+395 NQNKQWQQ
-401 RWDAFNEEFSTNE
+401 RWDSFNQEFSANE

-426 LQQLLTRLN
+426 LQQLIARLN
-435 SRAQELGRMVSEQPQ
+435 NRAQELTRLASDQPK
-450 QEGQVVEQMALEIDG
+450 QEGQLVEQMALEIDG

-472 LDEIMAECRR
+472 LDELMAECREE
-482 DLAAARQSTQTL
+482 LSVARQATQGL
-494 EQTVEGARVQVQELR
+494 EQSLESARGQVQELR
-509 QQAASLQAIR
+509 QQSANLQAIQ
-519 DAALSSNV
+519 DAALGSHV
-527 PEAED
+527 PEAEN
-532 WIRANSLQDAQRLG
+532 WISDNDLSSAQRLG
-546 QLLSVVPGWEA
+546 QNLSVVPGWEG
-557 AVESVFGRFMQA
+557 AVESVLGRFMQA

-575 ADFADT
+575 TGFAGT
-581 LSELAEGDLALIEAR
+581 LSQLAEGDLALVESRA
-596 GTDIPDARNEALALP
+596 TDAVDARNEALALP
-611 SLRSLLGAGSLAGSS
+611 TVRSLLRDRSLAGSS
-626 ILHGVFAAESAAVAL
+626 LLYGVFAAESAEVAL
-641 SKRHQLAA
+641 SKRQQLAP
-649 GQSIITREGFWVGTD
+649 GQSIITREGFWVGPD
-664 WMRALHDSDQAQGI
+664 WMRALHDADQTQGI
-678 IERGQQIESL
+678 IERGRAIESL
-688 TLQTEDADGQLA
+688 ALEIEEAEAQLA
-700 TAVEQLQTVRTQVQT
+700 TLVDQRQAARVQVET
-715 LEAKREELQG
+715 LEAKREELQR
-725 QANELNQDLSDR
+725 QANELNQSLSDR
-737 RTDHGVTQ
+737 RTDHGVTR
-745 VKLKEAAARQYQIR
+745 VKLEEAAARQEQLR
-759 KEQEEIAQQ
+759 KESAEVAEQL
-768 KAQEQ
+768 AQEKSRLEQ
-773 SSLQQAQDALAD
+773 TRSALAI
-785 AQTVRAEQTDRRAV
+785 AETVRSEQSVVKADLT
-799 LVEQR
+799 EQR
-804 EELGERLQLSRDAAR
+804 EQLGERLQRGRDSAR
-819 TSRDKF
+819 ASRDKF

-834 VQSQLKGSLTARERV
+834 VQSQLTVSLTARERV
-849 LVQQSQLVEQ
+849 RTQQSQLADQ
-859 MAAIQQG
+859 MKGVQQG
-866 IDDSQKP
+866 IEESQRP
-873 IPELEVRLKEQLA
+873 IPELETQLKEQLA
-886 SRVRMEDQLKQVRG
+886 SRVGVEEELKQARANL
-900 ELESLEANIRGLEGQ
+900 ETLESGIRALEAQRGKVSE
-915 RSNAAEGVVKVR
+915 SVAKVR
-927 ESLENERVQRQ
+927 EGLEDERVQRQ
-938 GMAVQESNL
+938 GMAVQENNL
-947 LEQLATTGHVLEPV
+947 LEQLGATGHELEV
-961 VKDMPVEATE
+961 VQQGMPEEASET
-971 AAWVEE
+971 AWVEE
-977 LERMARRI
+977 IERMSRRI

-999 DTESKRKNYL
+999 DTESERKNYL
-1009 DAQATDLEQALDTL
+1009 DAQAADLEEALDTL
-1023 LEVMGKIDKETRMR
+1023 LDVMQKIDKETRVR

-1052 FPKVFGGGSASL
+1052 FPKVFGGGSATL

-1073 TGVSLMAR
+1073 TGVTLMAR
-1081 PPGKKNSSIHVLSGG
+1081 PPGKKNSSIHLLSGG

-1128 DMNVSRF
+1128 DMNVTRF
-1135 AALIREMSDSVQFLV
+1135 AALIREMSESVQFLV

>member
-1 MPADELSLGIRFR
+1 
-14 CATDSMRLKQIKLAG
+14 MRLKQIKLAG

-76 GENITDVIF
+76 GENLTDVIF
-85 NGSSTRKPNNA
+85 NGSNARKPNNA
-96 ASIELVFDNSD
+96 ASIELIFDNSD

-133 YLLNGSRC
+133 YLLNGTRC

-241 TEESLLTAQLYVLR
+241 TEESLLNAQLYVLR
-255 YQALKSS
+255 YQALKEG
-262 LGQREAQITG
+262 LGQREQKIAA
-272 LEVDLEKAL
+272 LEVDLEKAI
-281 AEQRRIEAEIERH
+281 AEQRHVEAQIEGQRK
-294 RQGASEQTDKVNVA
+294 GFSEQTESANGV
-308 QQRFYELGSH
+308 QERFYKLGSQ
-318 ITRTEESLQSN
+318 ITHTEESLQFN
-329 KQRLAQLQQEL
+329 RRRLVQLNEELERARKRSAEANQQVT
-340 LQAQQR
+340 
-346 SSEAGQQADGDDQQI
+346 SDDEQI
-361 QLMQAEM
+361 QRMQAEVSE
-368 TQLQP
+368 LQP
-373 QVQELAE
+373 QAE
-380 ADRAVQTALSEVEDK
+380 ALATADESVQGALADLEK
-395 NQDWQR
+395 QNKQWQQ
-401 RWDAFNEEFSTNE
+401 RWDSFNQEFSANE

-426 LQQLLTRLN
+426 LQQLIARLDN
-435 SRAQELGRMVSEQPQ
+435 RAQELARLASGQPK
-450 QEGQVVEQMALEIDG
+450 QEGQLVEQMALEIDG

-472 LDEIMAECRR
+472 LNELMAECREE
-482 DLAAARQSTQTL
+482 LSVARQATQGL
-494 EQTVEGARVQVQELR
+494 EQSLESARSEVQELR
-509 QQAASLQAIR
+509 QQSANLQAIQ
-519 DAALSSNV
+519 DAALGSNV
-527 PEAED
+527 PEAEN
-532 WIRANSLQDAQRLG
+532 WISENDLSSAQRLG
-546 QLLSVVPGWEA
+546 QNLSVVPGWEG
-557 AVESVFGRFMQA
+557 AVESVLGRFMQA

-575 ADFADT
+575 TGFAGT
-581 LSELAEGDLALIEAR
+581 LSQLAEGDLALVESRA
-596 GTDIPDARNEALALP
+596 TDAVDARNEALALP
-611 SLRSLLGAGSLAGSS
+611 TVRSLLRDRSLAGSS
-626 ILHGVFAAESAAVAL
+626 LLYGVFAAESAEVAL
-641 SKRHQLAA
+641 SKRQQLAL
-649 GQSIITREGFWVGTD
+649 GQSIITREGFWVGPD
-664 WMRALHDSDQAQGI
+664 WMRALHDADQTQGI
-678 IERGQQIESL
+678 IERGRAIESL
-688 TLQTEDADGQLA
+688 VLEIEEAEAQLA
-700 TAVEQLQTVRTQVQT
+700 TLVDQRQEARVQVET
-715 LEAKREELQG
+715 LEAKREELQR
-725 QANELNQDLSDR
+725 QANELNQSLSDR
-737 RTDHGVTQ
+737 RTDHGVTR
-745 VKLKEAAARQYQIR
+745 VKLEEAAARQEQLR
-759 KEQEEIAQQ
+759 KESAEVAEQL
-768 KAQEQ
+768 AQEKSRLKQ
-773 SSLQQAQDALAD
+773 TRSALAI
-785 AQTVRAEQTDRRAV
+785 AETVRSEQSVVKADLT
-799 LVEQR
+799 EQR
-804 EELGERLQLSRDAAR
+804 EQLGERLQRGRDSAR
-819 TSRDKF
+819 ASRDKF

-834 VQSQLKGSLTARERV
+834 VQSQLTVSLTARERV
-849 LVQQSQLVEQ
+849 RTQQSQLADQ
-859 MAAIQQG
+859 MKGVQQG
-866 IDDSQKP
+866 IEESQRP
-873 IPELEVRLKEQLA
+873 IPELETQLKEQLA
-886 SRVRMEDQLKQVRG
+886 SRVGVEEELKQVRANL
-900 ELESLEANIRGLEGQ
+900 ETLESGIRALEAQRGKVSE
-915 RSNAAEGVVKVR
+915 SVSKVR
-927 ESLENERVQRQ
+927 EGLEDERVQRQ
-938 GMAVQESNL
+938 GMSVQENNV
-947 LEQLATTGHVLEPV
+947 LEQLGATGHELEV
-961 VKDMPVEATE
+961 VQQGMPEEASET
-971 AAWVEE
+971 AWVEE
-977 LERMARRI
+977 IERMSRRI

-999 DTESKRKNYL
+999 DTESERKNYL
-1009 DAQATDLEQALDTL
+1009 DAQAADLEEALDTL
-1023 LEVMGKIDKETRMR
+1023 LDVMQKIDKETRVR

-1052 FPKVFGGGSASL
+1052 FPKVFGGGSAIL

-1073 TGVSLMAR
+1073 TGVTLMAR
-1081 PPGKKNSSIHVLSGG
+1081 PPGKKNSSIHLLSGG

-1128 DMNVSRF
+1128 DMNVTRF
-1135 AALIREMSDSVQFLV
+1135 AALIREMSESVQFLV

>member
-1 MPADELSLGIRFR
+1 
-14 CATDSMRLKQIKLAG
+14 MRLKQIKLAG

-76 GENITDVIF
+76 GENLTDVIF
-85 NGSSTRKPNNA
+85 NGSNTRKPNNA
-96 ASIELVFDNSD
+96 ASIELIFDNSD

-133 YLLNGSRC
+133 YLLNGTRC

-241 TEESLLTAQLYVLR
+241 TEESLLNAQLYVLR
-255 YQALKSS
+255 YQALKEG
-262 LGQREAQITG
+262 LGQREQKIAA
-272 LEVDLEKAL
+272 LEVDLEKAI
-281 AEQRRIEAEIERH
+281 AEQRHVEAQIEGQRK
-294 RQGASEQTDKVNVA
+294 GFSEQTENVNGV
-308 QQRFYELGSH
+308 QERFYKLGSQ
-318 ITRTEESLQSN
+318 ITHTEESLQFN
-329 KQRLAQLQQEL
+329 RRRLVQLNEELERARKRSAEANQQVT
-340 LQAQQR
+340 
-346 SSEAGQQADGDDQQI
+346 SDDEQI
-361 QLMQAEM
+361 QRMQAEVAE
-368 TQLQP
+368 LQP
-373 QVQELAE
+373 QAE
-380 ADRAVQTALSEVEDK
+380 ALATADQSVQGALADLE
-395 NQDWQR
+395 NQNKQWQQ
-401 RWDAFNEEFSTNE
+401 RWDSFNQEFSANE

-426 LQQLLTRLN
+426 LQQLIARLDN
-435 SRAQELGRMVSEQPQ
+435 RAQELTRLASDQPK
-450 QEGQVVEQMALEIDG
+450 QEGQLVEQMALEIDG

-472 LDEIMAECRR
+472 LDELMAECREE
-482 DLAAARQSTQTL
+482 LSVARQATQGL
-494 EQTVEGARVQVQELR
+494 EQSLESARGQVQELR
-509 QQAASLQAIR
+509 QQSANLQAIQ
-519 DAALSSNV
+519 DAALGSHV
-527 PEAED
+527 PEAEN
-532 WIRANSLQDAQRLG
+532 WISDNDLSSAQRLG
-546 QLLSVVPGWEA
+546 QNLSVVPGWEG
-557 AVESVFGRFMQA
+557 AVESVLGRFMQA

-575 ADFADT
+575 TGFAGT
-581 LSELAEGDLALIEAR
+581 LSQLAEGDLALVESRA
-596 GTDIPDARNEALALP
+596 TDAVDARNEALALP
-611 SLRSLLGAGSLAGSS
+611 TVRSLLRDRSLAGSS
-626 ILHGVFAAESAAVAL
+626 LLYGVFAAESAEVAL
-641 SKRHQLAA
+641 SKRQQLAP
-649 GQSIITREGFWVGTD
+649 GQSIITREGFWVGPD
-664 WMRALHDSDQAQGI
+664 WMRALHDADQTQGI
-678 IERGQQIESL
+678 IERGRAIESL
-688 TLQTEDADGQLA
+688 ALEIEEAEAQLA
-700 TAVEQLQTVRTQVQT
+700 TLVDQRQEARVQVET
-715 LEAKREELQG
+715 LEAKREELQR
-725 QANELNQDLSDR
+725 QANELNQSLSDR
-737 RTDHGVTQ
+737 RTDHGVTR
-745 VKLKEAAARQYQIR
+745 VKLEEAAARQEQLR
-759 KEQEEIAQQ
+759 KESAEVAEQL
-768 KAQEQ
+768 AQEKSRLEQ
-773 SSLQQAQDALAD
+773 TRSALAI
-785 AQTVRAEQTDRRAV
+785 AETVRSEQSVVKADLT
-799 LVEQR
+799 EQR
-804 EELGERLQLSRDAAR
+804 EQLGERLQRGRDSAR
-819 TSRDKF
+819 ASRDKF

-834 VQSQLKGSLTARERV
+834 VQSQLTVSLTARERV
-849 LVQQSQLVEQ
+849 RTQQSQLADQ
-859 MAAIQQG
+859 MKGVQQG
-866 IDDSQKP
+866 IEESQRP
-873 IPELEVRLKEQLA
+873 IPELETQLKEQLA
-886 SRVRMEDQLKQVRG
+886 SRVVVEEELKQARANL
-900 ELESLEANIRGLEGQ
+900 ETLESGIRALEAQRGKVSE
-915 RSNAAEGVVKVR
+915 SVAKVR
-927 ESLENERVQRQ
+927 EGLEDERVQRQ
-938 GMAVQESNL
+938 GMAVQENNV
-947 LEQLATTGHVLEPV
+947 LEQLGATGHELEV
-961 VKDMPVEATE
+961 VQQGMPEEASET
-971 AAWVEE
+971 AWVEE
-977 LERMARRI
+977 IERMSRRI

-999 DTESKRKNYL
+999 DTESERKNYL
-1009 DAQATDLEQALDTL
+1009 DAQAADLEEALDTL
-1023 LEVMGKIDKETRMR
+1023 LDVMQKIDKETRVR

-1052 FPKVFGGGSASL
+1052 FPKVFGGGSATL

-1073 TGVSLMAR
+1073 TGVTLMAR
-1081 PPGKKNSSIHVLSGG
+1081 PPGKKNSSIHLLSGG

-1128 DMNVSRF
+1128 DMNVTRF
-1135 AALIREMSDSVQFLV
+1135 AALIREMSESVQFLV

>member
-1 MPADELSLGIRFR
+1 
-14 CATDSMRLKQIKLAG
+14 MRLKQIKLAG

-76 GENITDVIF
+76 GENLTDVIF
-85 NGSSTRKPNNA
+85 NGSNSRKPNNA
-96 ASIELVFDNSD
+96 ASIELIFDNSD

-169 QLVEAKPEEL
+169 QLVEAKPDEL

-241 TEESLLTAQLYVLR
+241 TEESLLNAQLYVLR
-255 YQALKSS
+255 YQALKEG
-262 LGQREAQITG
+262 LGQREQKIAS
-272 LEVDLEKAL
+272 LELDLEKAI
-281 AEQRRIEAEIERH
+281 AEQRRVEAQIEGQRK
-294 RQGASEQTDKVNVA
+294 GFSEQTEKVNSV
-308 QQRFYELGSH
+308 QERFYKLGSQ
-318 ITRTEESLQSN
+318 ITHTEESLQFN
-329 KQRLAQLQQEL
+329 KQRLAQLNEELERARKRSAEANQQVTSDDE
-340 LQAQQR
+340 QIQR
-346 SSEAGQQADGDDQQI
+346 MQADV
-361 QLMQAEM
+361 AE
-368 TQLQP
+368 LQP
-373 QVQELAE
+373 QVESLAA
-380 ADRAVQTALSEVEDK
+380 ADQSVQAALADVE
-395 NQDWQR
+395 NQNRDWQQ
-401 RWDAFNEEFSTNE
+401 RWDAFNQQFSANE

-426 LQQLLTRLN
+426 LQQLIGRLDN
-435 SRAQELGRMVSEQPQ
+435 RAQELARLASDQPK
-450 QEGQVVEQMALEIDG
+450 QEGQLVEQMALEIDG

-472 LDEIMAECRR
+472 LDELMADCREE
-482 DLAAARQSTQTL
+482 LSGARQATQGL
-494 EQTVEGARVQVQELR
+494 EQSLESAQGQVQDLR
-509 QQAASLQAIR
+509 QQSANLQAIQ
-519 DAALSSNV
+519 DAALGSNV
-527 PEAED
+527 PEAEN
-532 WIRANSLQDAQRLG
+532 WINDNNLAGAQRLG
-546 QLLSVVPGWEA
+546 QNLSVVPGWES
-557 AVESVFGRFMQA
+557 AVESVLGRFMQA
-569 LQVDDL
+569 LEVDDL
-575 ADFADT
+575 TGFAGT
-581 LSELAEGDLALIEAR
+581 LSQLAEGDLALVESRA
-596 GTDIPDARNEALALP
+596 TDGADARNEALALP
-611 SLRSLLGAGSLAGSS
+611 TVRSLLRDRSLAGSS
-626 ILHGVFAAESAAVAL
+626 LLYGVFAAESAEVAL

-649 GQSIITREGFWVGTD
+649 GQSIITREGFWVGPD
-664 WMRALHDSDQAQGI
+664 WMRALHDADQTQGI
-678 IERGQQIESL
+678 IERGRAIESL
-688 TLQTEDADGQLA
+688 ALEIEEAEVQLA
-700 TAVEQLQTVRTQVQT
+700 KLVDQRQAARIQVET
-715 LEAKREELQG
+715 LEAKREELQR
-725 QANELNQDLSDR
+725 QANELNQSLSDR
-737 RTDHGVTQ
+737 RTDHGVTR
-745 VKLKEAAARQYQIR
+745 VKLEEAAARQEQLR
-759 KEQEEIAQQ
+759 KEAADVAEQL
-768 KAQEQ
+768 AQEKSRLEQ
-773 SSLQQAQDALAD
+773 TREALAI
-785 AQTVRAEQTDRRAV
+785 AEGVRSEQSATKAD
-799 LVEQR
+799 LTEQR
-804 EELGERLQLSRDAAR
+804 EQLGERLQLSRESAR
-819 TSRDKF
+819 ASRDKF

-834 VQSQLKGSLTARERV
+834 VQSQLTVSLTARDRV
-849 LVQQSQLVEQ
+849 RKQQTQLADQ
-859 MAAIQQG
+859 MKGIQQG
-866 IDDSQKP
+866 IEESQRP
-873 IPELEVRLKEQLA
+873 IPELESQLKEQLA
-886 SRVRMEDQLKQVRG
+886 SRVGVEDELKQARVDL
-900 ELESLEANIRGLEGQ
+900 ETLESGIRALEAQRG
-915 RSNAAEGVVKVR
+915 SASDGVAKVR
-927 ESLENERVQRQ
+927 EGLEDERVQRQ

-947 LEQLATTGHVLEPV
+947 LEQLGATGHELAAVQQ
-961 VKDMPVEATE
+961 DMPEGAAE

-977 LERMARRI
+977 IERMSRRI

-999 DTESKRKNYL
+999 DTESERKNYL
-1009 DAQATDLEQALDTL
+1009 DAQAADLEEALDTL
-1023 LEVMGKIDKETRMR
+1023 LDVMQKIDKETRVR

-1052 FPKVFGGGSASL
+1052 FPKVFGGGSATL
-1064 ELTGDDMLD
+1064 ELTGEDMLD
-1073 TGVSLMAR
+1073 TGVTLMAR
-1081 PPGKKNSSIHVLSGG
+1081 PPGKKNSSIHLLSGG

-1128 DMNVSRF
+1128 DMNVTRF
-1135 AALIREMSDSVQFLV
+1135 AALIREMSESVQFLV

>member
-1 MPADELSLGIRFR
+1 
-14 CATDSMRLKQIKLAG
+14 MRLKQIKLAG

-76 GENITDVIF
+76 GENLTDVIF
-85 NGSSTRKPNNA
+85 NGSNTRKPNNA
-96 ASIELVFDNSD
+96 ASIELIFDNSD

-133 YLLNGSRC
+133 YLLNGTRC

-241 TEESLLTAQLYVLR
+241 TEESLLNAQLYVLR
-255 YQALKSS
+255 YQALKEG
-262 LGQREAQITG
+262 LGQREQKIAA
-272 LEVDLEKAL
+272 LEVDLEKAI
-281 AEQRRIEAEIERH
+281 AEQRHVEAQIEGQRK
-294 RQGASEQTDKVNVA
+294 GFSEQTENVNGV
-308 QQRFYELGSH
+308 QERFYKLGSQ
-318 ITRTEESLQSN
+318 ITHTEESLQFN
-329 KQRLAQLQQEL
+329 RRRLVQLNEELERARKRSAEANQQVT
-340 LQAQQR
+340 
-346 SSEAGQQADGDDQQI
+346 SDDEQI
-361 QLMQAEM
+361 QRMQAEVAE
-368 TQLQP
+368 LQP
-373 QVQELAE
+373 QAE
-380 ADRAVQTALSEVEDK
+380 ALATADQSVQGALADLE
-395 NQDWQR
+395 NQNKQWQQ
-401 RWDAFNEEFSTNE
+401 RWDSFNQEFSANE

-426 LQQLLTRLN
+426 LQQLIARLN
-435 SRAQELGRMVSEQPQ
+435 NRAQELTRLASDQPK
-450 QEGQVVEQMALEIDG
+450 QEGQLVEQMALEIDG

-472 LDEIMAECRR
+472 LDELMAECREE
-482 DLAAARQSTQTL
+482 LSVARQATQGL
-494 EQTVEGARVQVQELR
+494 EQSLESARGQVQELR
-509 QQAASLQAIR
+509 QQSANLQAIQ
-519 DAALSSNV
+519 DAALGSHV
-527 PEAED
+527 PEAEN
-532 WIRANSLQDAQRLG
+532 WISDNDLSSAQRLG
-546 QLLSVVPGWEA
+546 QNLSVVPGWEG
-557 AVESVFGRFMQA
+557 AVESVLGRFMQA

-575 ADFADT
+575 TGFAGT
-581 LSELAEGDLALIEAR
+581 LSQLAEGDLALVESRA
-596 GTDIPDARNEALALP
+596 TDAVDARNEALALP
-611 SLRSLLGAGSLAGSS
+611 TVRSLLRDRSLAGSS
-626 ILHGVFAAESAAVAL
+626 LLYGVFAAESAEVAL
-641 SKRHQLAA
+641 SKRQQLAP
-649 GQSIITREGFWVGTD
+649 GQSIITREGFWVGPD
-664 WMRALHDSDQAQGI
+664 WMRALHDADQTQGI
-678 IERGQQIESL
+678 IERGRAIESL
-688 TLQTEDADGQLA
+688 ALEIEEAEAQLA
-700 TAVEQLQTVRTQVQT
+700 TLVDQRQEARVQVET
-715 LEAKREELQG
+715 LEAKREELQR
-725 QANELNQDLSDR
+725 QANELNQSLSDR
-737 RTDHGVTQ
+737 RTDHGVTR
-745 VKLKEAAARQYQIR
+745 VKLEEAAARQEQLR
-759 KEQEEIAQQ
+759 KESAEVAEQL
-768 KAQEQ
+768 AQEKSRLEQ
-773 SSLQQAQDALAD
+773 TRSALAI
-785 AQTVRAEQTDRRAV
+785 AETVRSEQSVVKADLT
-799 LVEQR
+799 EQR
-804 EELGERLQLSRDAAR
+804 EQMGERLQRGRDSAR
-819 TSRDKF
+819 ASRDKF

-834 VQSQLKGSLTARERV
+834 VQSQLTVSLTARERV
-849 LVQQSQLVEQ
+849 RTQQSQLADQ
-859 MAAIQQG
+859 MKGVQQG
-866 IDDSQKP
+866 IEESQRP
-873 IPELEVRLKEQLA
+873 IPELETQLKEQLA
-886 SRVRMEDQLKQVRG
+886 SRVGVEEELKQARANL
-900 ELESLEANIRGLEGQ
+900 ETLESGIRALEAQRGKVSE
-915 RSNAAEGVVKVR
+915 SVAKVR
-927 ESLENERVQRQ
+927 EGLEDERVQRQ
-938 GMAVQESNL
+938 GMAVQENNV
-947 LEQLATTGHVLEPV
+947 LEQLGATGHELEV
-961 VKDMPVEATE
+961 VQQGMPEEASET
-971 AAWVEE
+971 AWVEE
-977 LERMARRI
+977 IERMSRRI

-999 DTESKRKNYL
+999 DTESERKNYL
-1009 DAQATDLEQALDTL
+1009 DAQAADLEEALDTL
-1023 LEVMGKIDKETRMR
+1023 LDVMQKIDKETRVR

-1052 FPKVFGGGSASL
+1052 FPKVFGGGSATL

-1073 TGVSLMAR
+1073 TGVTLMAR
-1081 PPGKKNSSIHVLSGG
+1081 PPGKKNSSIHLLSGG

-1128 DMNVSRF
+1128 DMNVTRF
-1135 AALIREMSDSVQFLV
+1135 AALIREMSESVQFLV

>member
-1 MPADELSLGIRFR
+1 
-14 CATDSMRLKQIKLAG
+14 MRLKQIKLAG

-85 NGSSTRKPNNA
+85 NGSGTRKPNNA

-133 YLLNGSRC
+133 YLLNGTRC

-241 TEESLLTAQLYVLR
+241 TEESLLNAQLYALR
-255 YQALKSS
+255 YAALKDS
-262 LGQREAQITG
+262 LTQREQKIST
-272 LEVDLEKAL
+272 LEVDLERAI
-281 AEQRRIEAEIERH
+281 AEQRRLEAQIEAK
-294 RQGASEQTDKVNVA
+294 RQAYTAQSEQVNAV
-308 QQRFYELGSH
+308 QERFYKVGSE
-318 ITRTEESLQSN
+318 ITRLQETLQFN
-329 KQRLAQLQQEL
+329 RQRLAQLKEEMERIRQRTVDANQQVSNDDAQIAAMQQEMAGL
-340 LQAQQR
+340 EPQAV
-346 SSEAGQQADGDDQQI
+346 S
-361 QLMQAEM
+361 
-368 TQLQP
+368 
-373 QVQELAE
+373 LAE
-380 ADRAVQTALSEVEDK
+380 ADQTVQAALAEVEEQ
-395 NQDWQR
+395 NRQWQQ
-401 RWDAFNEEFSTNE
+401 RWDAFIQEFSANE

-426 LQQLLTRLN
+426 LQQLTERLN
-435 SRAQELGRMVSEQPQ
+435 ARAQELQRLASEQPE
-450 QEGQVVEQMALEIDG
+450 QEGQLVEQMALEIDG

-472 LDEIMAECRR
+472 LGDRIAECRQ
-482 DLAAARQSTQTL
+482 DLARAKESAQGL
-494 EQTVEGARVQVQELR
+494 EQSVEKARGQVQQLR
-509 QQAASLQAIR
+509 GEAANLQAIQ

-527 PEAED
+527 PEAES
-532 WIRANSLQDAQRLG
+532 WIRDNNLQDAHRLG
-546 QLLSVVPGWEA
+546 ENLSVVPGWER
-557 AVESVFGRFMQA
+557 AVESVLGRFMQA
-569 LQVDDL
+569 LQVADL
-575 ADFADT
+575 SEFSDT
-581 LSELAEGDLALIEAR
+581 LSQLADGDLALVEASVVD
-596 GTDIPDARNEALALP
+596 GEDVRNEALALP
-611 SLRSLLGAGSLAGSS
+611 SVRSLLRAHSLAGSS
-626 ILHGVFAAESAAVAL
+626 LLYGVFAAESAEVAL
-641 SKRHQLAA
+641 SKRQHLAP

-664 WMRALHDSDQAQGI
+664 WMRALHDEDQTQGI
-678 IERGQQIESL
+678 IERGQALESLALQIE
-688 TLQTEDADGQLA
+688 DAEAALA
-700 TAVEQLQTVRTQVQT
+700 ETQNQLQATRTQVET
-715 LEAKREELQG
+715 LEAKREELQR
-725 QANELNQDLSDR
+725 QANELNQNLSNR
-737 RTDHGVTQ
+737 RTDHGVTR
-745 VKLKEAAARQYQIR
+745 VKLEEAAARQEQIR
-759 KEQEEIAQQ
+759 KEAGEVAEQIAQE
-768 KAQEQ
+768 KNR
-773 SSLQQAQDALAD
+773 LQQARQALQDAEQVRE
-785 AQTVRAEQTDRRAV
+785 AQSAVKTDLTQEREQ
-799 LVEQR
+799 
-804 EELGERLQLSRDAAR
+804 LGERLQQARDAAR
-819 TSRDKF
+819 NSRDKF

-834 VQSQLKGSLTARERV
+834 LQSRLKVSVTARER
-849 LVQQSQLVEQ
+849 LVDQQGQLGEQFKSVEQ
-859 MAAIQQG
+859 G
-866 IDDSQKP
+866 IADSEQP
-873 IPELEVRLKEQLA
+873 LPELEQQLTGQLEQRVQIEQELQQARSKLGEVEAEIA
-886 SRVRMEDQLKQVRG
+886 SLD
-900 ELESLEANIRGLEGQ
+900 GQ
-915 RSNAAEGVVKVR
+915 RGGVAEGVSKVR
-927 ESLENERVQRQ
+927 ESLEDERVQRQ
-938 GMAVQESNL
+938 GLSVQEGNL
-947 LEQLATTGHVLEPV
+947 LEQLAATGHELAAVQQE
-961 VKDMPVEATE
+961 MPEGASE
-971 AAWVEE
+971 SAWVEE
-977 LERMARRI
+977 IERMARRI

-999 DTESKRKNYL
+999 DTESERKNYL
-1009 DAQATDLEQALDTL
+1009 DAQATDLEQALETL
-1023 LEVMGKIDKETRMR
+1023 LEVMQKIDKETRVR
-1037 FKETFDAVNTKLGEL
+1037 FKETFEAVNSKLGEL
-1052 FPKVFGGGSASL
+1052 FPKVFGGGSATL

-1081 PPGKKNSSIHVLSGG
+1081 PPGKKNSSIHLLSGG

-1128 DMNVSRF
+1128 DMNVTRF
-1135 AALIREMSDSVQFLV
+1135 AGLIREMSESVQFLV

-1180 DVDAAAALAIA
+1180 DVEAAAALAIA

>member
-1 MPADELSLGIRFR
+1 
-14 CATDSMRLKQIKLAG
+14 MRLKQIKLAG

-76 GENITDVIF
+76 GENLTDVIF
-85 NGSSTRKPNNA
+85 NGSNSRKPNNA
-96 ASIELVFDNSD
+96 ASIELIFDNSD

-169 QLVEAKPEEL
+169 QLVEAKPDEL

-241 TEESLLTAQLYVLR
+241 TEESLLNAQLYVLR
-255 YQALKSS
+255 YQALKEG
-262 LGQREAQITG
+262 LGQREQKIAS
-272 LEVDLEKAL
+272 LELDLEKAI
-281 AEQRRIEAEIERH
+281 AEQRRVEAQIEGQRK
-294 RQGASEQTDKVNVA
+294 GFSEQTEKVNSV
-308 QQRFYELGSH
+308 QERFYKLGSQ
-318 ITRTEESLQSN
+318 ITHTEESLQFN
-329 KQRLAQLQQEL
+329 KQRLAQLNEELERARKRSAEANQQVTSDDE
-340 LQAQQR
+340 QIQR
-346 SSEAGQQADGDDQQI
+346 MQADV
-361 QLMQAEM
+361 AE
-368 TQLQP
+368 LQP
-373 QVQELAE
+373 QVESLAA
-380 ADRAVQTALSEVEDK
+380 ADQSVQAALADVE
-395 NQDWQR
+395 NQNRDWQQ
-401 RWDAFNEEFSTNE
+401 RWDAFNQQFSANE

-426 LQQLLTRLN
+426 LQQLIGRLDN
-435 SRAQELGRMVSEQPQ
+435 RAQELARLASDQPK
-450 QEGQVVEQMALEIDG
+450 QEGQLVEQMALEIDG

-472 LDEIMAECRR
+472 LDELMADCREE
-482 DLAAARQSTQTL
+482 LSGARQATQGL
-494 EQTVEGARVQVQELR
+494 EQSLESAQGQVQDLR
-509 QQAASLQAIR
+509 QQSANLQAIQ
-519 DAALSSNV
+519 DAALGSNV
-527 PEAED
+527 PEAEN
-532 WIRANSLQDAQRLG
+532 WINDNNLAGAQRLG
-546 QLLSVVPGWEA
+546 QNLSVVPGWEG
-557 AVESVFGRFMQA
+557 AVESVLGRFMQA

-575 ADFADT
+575 TGFAGT
-581 LSELAEGDLALIEAR
+581 LSQLAEGDLALVESRATD
-596 GTDIPDARNEALALP
+596 GTDARNEALALP
-611 SLRSLLGAGSLAGSS
+611 TVRSLLRDRSLAGSS
-626 ILHGVFAAESAAVAL
+626 LLYGVFAAESAEVAL

-649 GQSIITREGFWVGTD
+649 GQSIITREGFWVGPD
-664 WMRALHDSDQAQGI
+664 WMRALHDADQTQGI
-678 IERGQQIESL
+678 IERGRAIESL
-688 TLQTEDADGQLA
+688 ALEIEEAEVQLA
-700 TAVEQLQTVRTQVQT
+700 KLVDQRQAARIQVET
-715 LEAKREELQG
+715 LEAKREELQR
-725 QANELNQDLSDR
+725 QANELNQSLSDR
-737 RTDHGVTQ
+737 RTDHGVTR
-745 VKLKEAAARQYQIR
+745 VKLEEAAARQEQLR
-759 KEQEEIAQQ
+759 KEAADVAEQL
-768 KAQEQ
+768 AQEKSRLEQ
-773 SSLQQAQDALAD
+773 TREALAI
-785 AQTVRAEQTDRRAV
+785 AEGVRSEQSVTKAD
-799 LVEQR
+799 LTEQR
-804 EELGERLQLSRDAAR
+804 EQLGERLQVSRESAR
-819 TSRDKF
+819 ASRDKF

-834 VQSQLKGSLTARERV
+834 VQSQLTVSLTARDRV
-849 LVQQSQLVEQ
+849 RNQQTQLADQ
-859 MAAIQQG
+859 MKGIQQG
-866 IDDSQKP
+866 IEESQRP
-873 IPELEVRLKEQLA
+873 IPELESQLKEQLA
-886 SRVRMEDQLKQVRG
+886 SRVGVEDELKQARVDL
-900 ELESLEANIRGLEGQ
+900 ETLESGIRALEAQRG
-915 RSNAAEGVVKVR
+915 SASDGVAKVR
-927 ESLENERVQRQ
+927 EGLEDERVQRQ

-947 LEQLATTGHVLEPV
+947 LEQLGATGHELAAVQQ
-961 VKDMPVEATE
+961 DMPEGAAE

-977 LERMARRI
+977 IERMSRRI

-999 DTESKRKNYL
+999 DTESERKNYL
-1009 DAQATDLEQALDTL
+1009 DAQAADLEEALDTL
-1023 LEVMGKIDKETRMR
+1023 LDVMQKIDKETRVR

-1052 FPKVFGGGSASL
+1052 FPKVFGGGSATL
-1064 ELTGDDMLD
+1064 ELTGEDMLD
-1073 TGVSLMAR
+1073 TGVTLMAR
-1081 PPGKKNSSIHVLSGG
+1081 PPGKKNSSIHLLSGG

-1128 DMNVSRF
+1128 DMNVTRF
-1135 AALIREMSDSVQFLV
+1135 AALIREMSESVQFLV

>member
-1 MPADELSLGIRFR
+1 
-14 CATDSMRLKQIKLAG
+14 MRLKQIKLAG

-76 GENITDVIF
+76 GENLTDVIF
-85 NGSSTRKPNNA
+85 NGSNTRKPNNA
-96 ASIELVFDNSD
+96 ASIELIFDNSD

-133 YLLNGSRC
+133 YLLNGTRC

-241 TEESLLTAQLYVLR
+241 TEESLLNAQLYVLR
-255 YQALKSS
+255 YQALKEG
-262 LGQREAQITG
+262 LGQREQKIAA
-272 LEVDLEKAL
+272 LEVDLEKAI
-281 AEQRRIEAEIERH
+281 AEQRHVEAQIEGQRK
-294 RQGASEQTDKVNVA
+294 GFSEQTENVNGV
-308 QQRFYELGSH
+308 QERFYKLGSQ
-318 ITRTEESLQSN
+318 ITHTEESLQFN
-329 KQRLAQLQQEL
+329 RRRLVQLNEELERARKRSAEANQQVT
-340 LQAQQR
+340 
-346 SSEAGQQADGDDQQI
+346 SDDEQI
-361 QLMQAEM
+361 QRMQAEVAE
-368 TQLQP
+368 LQP
-373 QVQELAE
+373 QAE
-380 ADRAVQTALSEVEDK
+380 ALATADQSVQGALADLE
-395 NQDWQR
+395 NQNKQWQQ
-401 RWDAFNEEFSTNE
+401 RWDSFNQEFSANE

-426 LQQLLTRLN
+426 LQQLIARLN
-435 SRAQELGRMVSEQPQ
+435 NRAQELTRLASDQPK
-450 QEGQVVEQMALEIDG
+450 QEGQLVEQMALEIDG

-472 LDEIMAECRR
+472 LDELMAECREE
-482 DLAAARQSTQTL
+482 LSVARQATQGL
-494 EQTVEGARVQVQELR
+494 EQSLESARGQVQELR
-509 QQAASLQAIR
+509 QQSANLQAIQ
-519 DAALSSNV
+519 DAALGSHV
-527 PEAED
+527 PEAEN
-532 WIRANSLQDAQRLG
+532 WISDNDLSSAQRLG
-546 QLLSVVPGWEA
+546 QNLSVVPGWEG
-557 AVESVFGRFMQA
+557 AVESVLGRFMQA

-575 ADFADT
+575 TGFAGT
-581 LSELAEGDLALIEAR
+581 LSQLAEGDLALVESRA
-596 GTDIPDARNEALALP
+596 TDAVDARNEALALP
-611 SLRSLLGAGSLAGSS
+611 TVRSLLRDRSLAGSS
-626 ILHGVFAAESAAVAL
+626 LLYGVFAAESAEVAL
-641 SKRHQLAA
+641 SKRQQLAP
-649 GQSIITREGFWVGTD
+649 GQSIITREGFWVGPD
-664 WMRALHDSDQAQGI
+664 WMRALHDADQTQGI
-678 IERGQQIESL
+678 IERGRAIESL
-688 TLQTEDADGQLA
+688 ALEIEEAEAQLA
-700 TAVEQLQTVRTQVQT
+700 TLVDQRQEARVQVET
-715 LEAKREELQG
+715 LEAKREELQR
-725 QANELNQDLSDR
+725 QANELNQSLSDR
-737 RTDHGVTQ
+737 RTDHGVTR
-745 VKLKEAAARQYQIR
+745 VKLEEAAARQ
-759 KEQEEIAQQ
+759 EQLRRESAEVAEQL
-768 KAQEQ
+768 AQEKSRLEQ
-773 SSLQQAQDALAD
+773 TRSALAI
-785 AQTVRAEQTDRRAV
+785 AETVRSEQSVVKADLT
-799 LVEQR
+799 EQR
-804 EELGERLQLSRDAAR
+804 EQLGERLQRGRDSAR
-819 TSRDKF
+819 ASRDKF

-834 VQSQLKGSLTARERV
+834 VQSQLTVSLTARERV
-849 LVQQSQLVEQ
+849 RTQQSQLADQ
-859 MAAIQQG
+859 MKGVQQG
-866 IDDSQKP
+866 IEESQRP
-873 IPELEVRLKEQLA
+873 IPELETQLKEQLA
-886 SRVRMEDQLKQVRG
+886 SRVGVEEELKQARANL
-900 ELESLEANIRGLEGQ
+900 ETLESGIRALEAQRGKVSE
-915 RSNAAEGVVKVR
+915 SVAKVR
-927 ESLENERVQRQ
+927 EGLEDERVQRQ
-938 GMAVQESNL
+938 GMAVQENNV
-947 LEQLATTGHVLEPV
+947 LEQLGATGHELEV
-961 VKDMPVEATE
+961 VQQGMPEEASET
-971 AAWVEE
+971 AWVEE
-977 LERMARRI
+977 IERMSRRI

-999 DTESKRKNYL
+999 DTESERKNYL
-1009 DAQATDLEQALDTL
+1009 DAQAADLEEALDTL
-1023 LEVMGKIDKETRMR
+1023 LDVMQKIDKETRVR

-1052 FPKVFGGGSASL
+1052 FPKVFGGGSATL

-1073 TGVSLMAR
+1073 TGVTLMAR
-1081 PPGKKNSSIHVLSGG
+1081 PPGKKNSSIHLLSGG

-1128 DMNVSRF
+1128 DMNVTRF
-1135 AALIREMSDSVQFLV
+1135 AALIREMSESVQFLV

>member
-1 MPADELSLGIRFR
+1 
-14 CATDSMRLKQIKLAG
+14 MRLKQIKLAG

-76 GENITDVIF
+76 GENLTDVIF
-85 NGSSTRKPNNA
+85 NGSNTRKPNNA
-96 ASIELVFDNSD
+96 ASIELIFDNSD

-133 YLLNGSRC
+133 YLLNGTRC

-241 TEESLLTAQLYVLR
+241 TEESLLNAQLYVLR
-255 YQALKSS
+255 YQALKEG
-262 LGQREAQITG
+262 LGQREQKIAA
-272 LEVDLEKAL
+272 LEVDLEKAI
-281 AEQRRIEAEIERH
+281 AEQRHVEAQIEGQRK
-294 RQGASEQTDKVNVA
+294 GFSEQTENVNGV
-308 QQRFYELGSH
+308 QERFYKLGSQ
-318 ITRTEESLQSN
+318 ITHTEESLQFN
-329 KQRLAQLQQEL
+329 RRRLVQLNEELERARKRSAEANQQVT
-340 LQAQQR
+340 
-346 SSEAGQQADGDDQQI
+346 SDDEQI
-361 QLMQAEM
+361 QRMQAEVAE
-368 TQLQP
+368 LQP
-373 QVQELAE
+373 QAE
-380 ADRAVQTALSEVEDK
+380 ALATADQSVQGALADLE
-395 NQDWQR
+395 NQNKQWQQ
-401 RWDAFNEEFSTNE
+401 RWDSFNQEFSANE

-426 LQQLLTRLN
+426 LQQLIARLN
-435 SRAQELGRMVSEQPQ
+435 NRAQELTRLASDQPK
-450 QEGQVVEQMALEIDG
+450 QEGQLVEQMALEIDG

-472 LDEIMAECRR
+472 LDELMAECREE
-482 DLAAARQSTQTL
+482 LSVARQATQGL
-494 EQTVEGARVQVQELR
+494 EQSLESARGQVQELR
-509 QQAASLQAIR
+509 QQSANLQAIQ
-519 DAALSSNV
+519 DAALGSHV
-527 PEAED
+527 PEAEN
-532 WIRANSLQDAQRLG
+532 WISDNDLSSAQRLG
-546 QLLSVVPGWEA
+546 QNLSVVPGWEG
-557 AVESVFGRFMQA
+557 AVESVLGRFMQA

-575 ADFADT
+575 TGFAGT
-581 LSELAEGDLALIEAR
+581 LSQLAEGDLALVESRA
-596 GTDIPDARNEALALP
+596 TDAVDARNEALALP
-611 SLRSLLGAGSLAGSS
+611 TVRSLLRDRSLAGSS
-626 ILHGVFAAESAAVAL
+626 LLYGVFAAESAEVAL
-641 SKRHQLAA
+641 SKRQQLAP
-649 GQSIITREGFWVGTD
+649 GQSIITREGFWVGPD
-664 WMRALHDSDQAQGI
+664 WMRALHDADQTQGI
-678 IERGQQIESL
+678 IERGRAIESL
-688 TLQTEDADGQLA
+688 ALEIEEAEAQLA
-700 TAVEQLQTVRTQVQT
+700 TLVDQRQEARVQVET
-715 LEAKREELQG
+715 LEAKREELQR
-725 QANELNQDLSDR
+725 QANELNQSLSDR
-737 RTDHGVTQ
+737 RTDHGVTR
-745 VKLKEAAARQYQIR
+745 VKLEEAAARQEQLR
-759 KEQEEIAQQ
+759 KESAEVAEQL
-768 KAQEQ
+768 AQEKSRLEQ
-773 SSLQQAQDALAD
+773 TRSALAI
-785 AQTVRAEQTDRRAV
+785 AETVRSEQSVVKADLT
-799 LVEQR
+799 EQR
-804 EELGERLQLSRDAAR
+804 EQLGERLQRGRDSAR
-819 TSRDKF
+819 ASRDKF

-834 VQSQLKGSLTARERV
+834 VQSQLTVSLTARERV
-849 LVQQSQLVEQ
+849 RTQQSQLADQ
-859 MAAIQQG
+859 MKGVQQG
-866 IDDSQKP
+866 IEESQRP
-873 IPELEVRLKEQLA
+873 IPELETQLKEQLA
-886 SRVRMEDQLKQVRG
+886 SRVGVEEELKQARANL
-900 ELESLEANIRGLEGQ
+900 ETLESGIRALEAQRGKVSE
-915 RSNAAEGVVKVR
+915 SVAKVR
-927 ESLENERVQRQ
+927 EGLEDERVQRQ
-938 GMAVQESNL
+938 GMAVQENNV
-947 LEQLATTGHVLEPV
+947 LEQLGATGHELEV
-961 VKDMPVEATE
+961 VQQGMPEEASET
-971 AAWVEE
+971 AWVEE
-977 LERMARRI
+977 IERMSRRI

-999 DTESKRKNYL
+999 DTESGRKNYL
-1009 DAQATDLEQALDTL
+1009 DAQAADLEEALDTL
-1023 LEVMGKIDKETRMR
+1023 LDVMQKIDKETRVR

-1052 FPKVFGGGSASL
+1052 FPKVFGGGSATL

-1073 TGVSLMAR
+1073 TGVTLMAR
-1081 PPGKKNSSIHVLSGG
+1081 PPGKKNSSIHLLSGG

-1128 DMNVSRF
+1128 DMNVTRF
-1135 AALIREMSDSVQFLV
+1135 AALIREMSESVQFLV